1 MERQLEICID
11 RTVESMK
18 NQIQLLQE
26 VGRKEFQTQTTRLK
40 NAYTKVIDNAR
51 EVIHSEEK
59 GILLN
64 TQVTLEQYIN
74 QCIVDGEYVLDI
86 ETTGLDPF
94 NDLIVGV
101 CLYSPSQEPA
111 YIPMLH
117 TDIDNK
123 LLPGQLEVAVVKQQ
137 IKKLVESDARWINHR
152 IKFDAKFLMYR
163 WNIRPKNIYWDTEVG
178 AFILNENERTHGL
191 KPLYAKYIT
200 KSKDKQS
207 YKDLFEKT
215 PFNYIPLD
223 LAEVYGANDG
233 IKTYT
238 VYKFQKQYLNPNHIR
253 KDFQNL
259 YHVFMDIEMAL
270 VPVLCDMELRGVE
283 IDIDFAKELE
293 VKYGILVDE
302 QEQYLYDIIYTR
314 FANKIKNHVGLQALI
329 SKQAKSKKLRGTKYQ
344 DIINLNSSQQL
355 KFLFFDI
362 LGFPKLYKKE
372 PTSCGKEQQ
381 QLWLDS
387 DKVSKGQKEFLEAF
401 IEWRRL
407 YKLLTSFIVKIQVA
421 KEIKTNAVHTEFKQ
435 TGAKTG
441 RFSSSHPIHKMNLQ
455 QIPSRNK
462 DIRKIFKARPG
473 HVFIGS
479 DFSAIEPRILATVSQ
494 DPTMLKT
501 FNEGTDIYA
510 SLASIIFNM
519 PYEECLE
526 FHPVTGEKQPE
537 GKDRRAQTKSVLLG
551 IMYSRGA
558 RAIAEQFGKDV
569 KWGQALIDDFF
580 EKFPLIKETITKS
593 TYHAEKLG
601 YVCTITGRKRRLPN
615 MKLDKSSYLYQEA
628 SRQCLNA
635 RIQGSSADVMKLAMV
650 NLYNHPKFKELDG
663 NILMTIHDE
672 LIVECRDEVAVEM
685 SELLPEV
692 MKDTAMKLLGTKQK
706 CDVEVSRVWSGDDC
720 LDEIKCSEQHEQ
732 I

>member
-74 QCIVDGEYVLDI
+74 QCINDGEYVLDI

-123 LLPGQLEVAVVKQQ
+123 LLPGQLEVAVVKQH
-137 IKKLVESDARWINHR
+137 ITRLMESNAHWINHN

-163 WNIRPKNIYWDTEVG
+163 WNIKPNNMYWDTLIG
-178 AFILNENERTHGL
+178 AFVLNENEPTHGL

-233 IKTYT
+233 TKTYAL
-238 VYKFQKQYLNPNHIR
+238 YKFQKQYLNPNHDR
-253 KDFQNL
+253 GDFKQL
-259 YHVFMDIEMAL
+259 YKVFRDIEMAL
-270 VPVLCDMELRGVE
+270 LPVLCDMELKGVE
-283 IDIDFAKELE
+283 IDTKFAKELE
-293 VKYGILVDE
+293 VKYEQVALD
-302 QEQYLYDIIYTR
+302 QEQYLYDVIYTR
-314 FANKIKNHVGLQALI
+314 FANKVKNHTALQELI
-329 SKQAKSKKLRGTKYQ
+329 AKQAKNKKLKGTKYQ
-344 DIINLNSSQQL
+344 DLINFNSSPQL
-355 KFLFFDI
+355 KYLFFDI
-362 LGFPKLYKKE
+362 LGFPKLYRRD
-372 PTSCGKEQQ
+372 PMSCGKEQQ

-387 DKVSKGQKEFLEAF
+387 DKVSKGQKEFLQAF
-401 IEWRRL
+401 MEWRKTV
-407 YKLLTSFIVKIQVA
+407 KLLTSFIVKIPEAREV
-421 KEIKTNAVHTEFKQ
+421 KTNAVHTNFNQ
-435 TGAKTG
+435 LGAKTG
-441 RFSSSHPIHKMNLQ
+441 RFSSSHPVHKINLQ

-462 DIRKIFKARPG
+462 DIRKIFTARPG

-494 DPTMLKT
+494 DPTMLQT
-501 FNEGTDIYA
+501 FNDGIDIYA
-510 SLASIIFNM
+510 SMASLIFNV
-519 PYEECLE
+519 PYEQCLE
-526 FHPVTGEKQPE
+526 FHPETGEKQPE
-537 GKDRRAQTKSVLLG
+537 GKDRRTQTKSVLLG

-558 RAIAEQFGKDV
+558 KAIAEQFGRDA
-569 KWGQALIDDFF
+569 KWGQELIDNFY
-580 EKFPLIKETITKS
+580 KSFPSIKEIITRS
-593 TYHAEKLG
+593 MYQAEKLG

-615 MKLDKSSYLYQEA
+615 MRLDKENYLYQEA

-650 NLYNHPKFKELDG
+650 NLHNNPRFKELG
-663 NILMTIHDE
+663 GSILMTIHDE
-672 LIVECRDEVAVEM
+672 MVIECRDEVAVEM

-720 LDEIKCSEQHEQ
+720 LDEIKCSE
-732 I
+732 

>member
-1 MERQLEICID
+1 MSRQLEICID

-18 NQIQLLQE
+18 NQIQVLQE
-26 VGRKEFQTQTTRLK
+26 MGRKEFQTHTTRLK

-59 GILLN
+59 GILITN
-64 TQVTLEQYIN
+64 QVSLEEYIN
-74 QCIVDGEYVLDI
+74 QCIKDGEYVLDI

-117 TDIDNK
+117 TNIDNT
-123 LLPGQLEVAVVKQQ
+123 LMEGQLEVAVVKQH
-137 IKKLVESDARWINHR
+137 ITRLMESNALWINHN

-163 WNIRPKNIYWDTEVG
+163 WNIKPNNMYWDTLIG
-178 AFILNENERTHGL
+178 AFVLNENEPTHGL
-191 KPLYAKYIT
+191 KPLYAKYIS

-233 IKTYT
+233 TKTYAL
-238 VYKFQKQYLNPNHIR
+238 YQFQKKYLNPNHERTDFRSLYNVFR
-253 KDFQNL
+253 K
-259 YHVFMDIEMAL
+259 VEMAL
-270 VPVLCDMELRGVE
+270 LPVLCDMELKGVE
-283 IDIDFAKELE
+283 IDTQFAKELE
-293 VKYGILVDE
+293 VKYEQVALE
-302 QEQYLYDIIYTR
+302 QEQYLYDVIYTR
-314 FANKIKNHVGLQALI
+314 FANKVRNHAELQALI
-329 SKQAKSKKLRGTKYQ
+329 EKQAKNKKLKGTKYQ
-344 DIINLNSSQQL
+344 DLINFNSSPQL
-355 KFLFFDI
+355 KYLFFDI
-362 LGFPKLYKKE
+362 LGFPKLYRRD
-372 PTSCGKEQQ
+372 PMSCGKEQQ

-387 DKVSKGQKEFLEAF
+387 DKVSKGQKEFLQAF
-401 IEWRRL
+401 MEWRKTV
-407 YKLLTSFIVKIQVA
+407 KLLTSFIVKIPEAREV
-421 KEIKTNAVHTEFKQ
+421 KTNAVHTNFNQ
-435 TGAKTG
+435 LGAKTG
-441 RFSSSHPIHKMNLQ
+441 RFSSSHPVHKINLQ

-462 DIRKIFKARPG
+462 DIRKIFRARPG

-501 FNEGTDIYA
+501 FNDGIDIYA
-510 SLASIIFNM
+510 SMASLIFNV
-519 PYEECLE
+519 PYEQCLE
-526 FHPVTGEKQPE
+526 FHPETGEKQPE
-537 GKDRRAQTKSVLLG
+537 GKDRRTQTKSVLLG

-558 RAIAEQFGKDV
+558 KAIAEQFGKDA
-569 KWGQALIDDFF
+569 KWGQALIDNFY
-580 EKFPLIKETITKS
+580 KSFPSIKEIITKS
-593 TYHAEKLG
+593 MYQAEKLG

-615 MKLDKSSYLYQEA
+615 MRLDKENYLYQEA

-650 NLYNHPKFKELDG
+650 NLYNHPRFKELEG

-672 LIVECRDEVAVEM
+672 MVIECRDEVAVEM
-685 SELLPEV
+685 AELLPEV

-720 LDEIKCSEQHEQ
+720 LDELKCSE
-732 I
+732 

>member
-74 QCIVDGEYVLDI
+74 QCIADGEYVLDI

-123 LLPGQLEVAVVKQQ
+123 LLPGQLEVAVVKQH
-137 IKKLVESDARWINHR
+137 ITRLMESDAHWINHN

-163 WNIRPKNIYWDTEVG
+163 WNIKPNNMYWDTLIG
-178 AFILNENERTHGL
+178 AFVLNENEPTHGL

-233 IKTYT
+233 TKTYAL
-238 VYKFQKQYLNPNHIR
+238 YKFQKQYLNPNHDR
-253 KDFQNL
+253 GDFKQL
-259 YHVFMDIEMAL
+259 YKVFRDIEMAL
-270 VPVLCDMELRGVE
+270 LPVLCDMELKGVE
-283 IDIDFAKELE
+283 IDTKFAKELE
-293 VKYGILVDE
+293 VKYEQVALD
-302 QEQYLYDIIYTR
+302 QEQYLYDVIYTR
-314 FANKIKNHVGLQALI
+314 FANKVKNHTALQELI
-329 SKQAKSKKLRGTKYQ
+329 AKQAKNKKLKGTKYQ
-344 DIINLNSSQQL
+344 DLINFNSSPQL
-355 KFLFFDI
+355 KYLFFDI
-362 LGFPKLYKKE
+362 LGFPKLYRRD
-372 PTSCGKEQQ
+372 PMSCGKEQQ

-387 DKVSKGQKEFLEAF
+387 DKVSKGQKEFLQAF
-401 IEWRRL
+401 MEWRKTV
-407 YKLLTSFIVKIQVA
+407 KLLTSFIVKIPEAREV
-421 KEIKTNAVHTEFKQ
+421 KTNAVHTNFNQ
-435 TGAKTG
+435 LGAKTG
-441 RFSSSHPIHKMNLQ
+441 RFSSSHPVHKINLQ

-462 DIRKIFKARPG
+462 DIRKIFTARPG

-494 DPTMLKT
+494 DPTMLQT
-501 FNEGTDIYA
+501 FNDGIDIYA
-510 SLASIIFNM
+510 SMASLIFNV
-519 PYEECLE
+519 PYEQCLE
-526 FHPVTGEKQPE
+526 FHPETGEKQPE
-537 GKDRRAQTKSVLLG
+537 GKDRRTQTKSVLLG

-558 RAIAEQFGKDV
+558 KAIAEQFGRDA
-569 KWGQALIDDFF
+569 KWGQELIDNFY
-580 EKFPLIKETITKS
+580 KSFPSIKEIITRS
-593 TYHAEKLG
+593 MYQAEKLG

-615 MKLDKSSYLYQEA
+615 MRLDKENYLYQEA

-650 NLYNHPKFKELDG
+650 NLHNNPRFKELG
-663 NILMTIHDE
+663 GSILMTIHDE
-672 LIVECRDEVAVEM
+672 MVIECRDEVAVEM

-720 LDEIKCSEQHEQ
+720 LDEIKYSE
-732 I
+732 

>member
-1 MERQLEICID
+1 MDRQLEICID

-74 QCIVDGEYVLDI
+74 QCINDGEYVLDI

-123 LLPGQLEVAVVKQQ
+123 LLPGQLEVAVVKQH
-137 IKKLVESDARWINHR
+137 ITRLMESDAHWINHN

-163 WNIRPKNIYWDTEVG
+163 WNIKPNNMFWDTLIG
-178 AFILNENERTHGL
+178 AFVLNENEPTHGL

-233 IKTYT
+233 TKTYAL
-238 VYKFQKQYLNPNHIR
+238 YKFQKQYLNPNHDR
-253 KDFQNL
+253 GDFKQL
-259 YHVFMDIEMAL
+259 YKVFRDIEMAL
-270 VPVLCDMELRGVE
+270 LPVLCDMELKGVE
-283 IDIDFAKELE
+283 IDTKFAKELE
-293 VKYGILVDE
+293 VKYEQVALD
-302 QEQYLYDIIYTR
+302 QEQYLYDVIYTR
-314 FANKIKNHVGLQALI
+314 FANKVKNHTALQELI
-329 SKQAKSKKLRGTKYQ
+329 AKQAKNKKLKGTKYQ
-344 DIINLNSSQQL
+344 DLINFNSSPQL
-355 KFLFFDI
+355 KYLFFDI
-362 LGFPKLYKKE
+362 LGFPKLYRRD
-372 PTSCGKEQQ
+372 PMSCGKEQQ

-387 DKVSKGQKEFLEAF
+387 DKVSKGQKEFLQAF
-401 IEWRRL
+401 MEWRKTV
-407 YKLLTSFIVKIQVA
+407 KLLTSFIVKIPEAREV
-421 KEIKTNAVHTEFKQ
+421 KTNAVHTNFNQ
-435 TGAKTG
+435 LGAKTG
-441 RFSSSHPIHKMNLQ
+441 RFSSSHPVHKINLQ

-462 DIRKIFKARPG
+462 DIRKIFTARPG

-494 DPTMLKT
+494 DPTMLQT
-501 FNEGTDIYA
+501 FNDGIDIYA
-510 SLASIIFNM
+510 SMASLIFNV
-519 PYEECLE
+519 PYEQCLE
-526 FHPVTGEKQPE
+526 FHPETGEKQPE
-537 GKDRRAQTKSVLLG
+537 GKDRRTQTKSVLLG

-558 RAIAEQFGKDV
+558 KAIAEQFGRDA
-569 KWGQALIDDFF
+569 KWGQELIDNFY
-580 EKFPLIKETITKS
+580 KSFPSIKEIITRS
-593 TYHAEKLG
+593 MYQAEKLG

-615 MKLDKSSYLYQEA
+615 MRLDKENYLYQEA

-650 NLYNHPKFKELDG
+650 NLHNNPRFKELG
-663 NILMTIHDE
+663 GSILMTIHDE
-672 LIVECRDEVAVEM
+672 MVIECRDEVAVEM

-720 LDEIKCSEQHEQ
+720 LDEIKCSE
-732 I
+732 

>member
-74 QCIVDGEYVLDI
+74 QCISDGEYVLDI

-123 LLPGQLEVAVVKQQ
+123 LLPGQLEVAVVKQH
-137 IKKLVESDARWINHR
+137 ITRLMESDAHWINHN

-163 WNIRPKNIYWDTEVG
+163 WNINPNNMFWDTLIG
-178 AFILNENERTHGL
+178 AFVLNENEPTHGL

-233 IKTYT
+233 TKTYAL
-238 VYKFQKQYLNPNHIR
+238 YKFQKQYLNPNHDR
-253 KDFQNL
+253 GDFKQL
-259 YHVFMDIEMAL
+259 YKVFRDIEMAL
-270 VPVLCDMELRGVE
+270 LPVLCDMELKGVE
-283 IDIDFAKELE
+283 IDTKFAKELE
-293 VKYGILVDE
+293 VKYEQVALD
-302 QEQYLYDIIYTR
+302 QEQYLYDVIYTR
-314 FANKIKNHVGLQALI
+314 FANKVKNHTALQELI
-329 SKQAKSKKLRGTKYQ
+329 AKQAKNKKLKGTKYQ
-344 DIINLNSSQQL
+344 DLINFNSSPQL
-355 KFLFFDI
+355 KYLFFDI
-362 LGFPKLYKKE
+362 LGFPKLYRRD
-372 PTSCGKEQQ
+372 PMSCGKEQQ

-387 DKVSKGQKEFLEAF
+387 DKVSKGQKEFLQAF
-401 IEWRRL
+401 MEWRKTV
-407 YKLLTSFIVKIQVA
+407 KLLTSFIVKIPEAREV
-421 KEIKTNAVHTEFKQ
+421 KTNAVHTNFNQ
-435 TGAKTG
+435 LGAKTG
-441 RFSSSHPIHKMNLQ
+441 RFSSSHPVHKINLQ

-462 DIRKIFKARPG
+462 DIRKIFTARPG

-494 DPTMLKT
+494 DPTMLQT
-501 FNEGTDIYA
+501 FNDGIDIYA
-510 SLASIIFNM
+510 SMASLIFNV
-519 PYEECLE
+519 PYEQCLE
-526 FHPVTGEKQPE
+526 FHPETGEKQPE
-537 GKDRRAQTKSVLLG
+537 GKDRRTQTKSVLLG

-558 RAIAEQFGKDV
+558 KAIAEQFGRDA
-569 KWGQALIDDFF
+569 KWGQELIDNFY
-580 EKFPLIKETITKS
+580 KSFPSIKEIITRS
-593 TYHAEKLG
+593 MYQAEKLG

-615 MKLDKSSYLYQEA
+615 MRLDKENYLYQEA

-650 NLYNHPKFKELDG
+650 NLHNNPRFKELG
-663 NILMTIHDE
+663 GSILMTIHDE
-672 LIVECRDEVAVEM
+672 MVIECRDEVAVEM

-720 LDEIKCSEQHEQ
+720 LDEIKCSE
-732 I
+732 

>member
-1 MERQLEICID
+1 MSRQLEICID

-18 NQIQLLQE
+18 NQIQVLQE
-26 VGRKEFQTQTTRLK
+26 MGRKEFQTHTTRLK

-59 GILLN
+59 GILLDDYMA
-64 TQVTLEQYIN
+64 LEYYIS
-74 QCIVDGEYVLDI
+74 QCINDGEYVLDI

-117 TDIDNK
+117 TNIDNT
-123 LLPGQLEVAVVKQQ
+123 LMEGQLEVAVVKQQ
-137 IKKLVESDARWINHR
+137 ITRLMESNALWINHN

-163 WNIRPKNIYWDTEVG
+163 WNIKPNNMYWDTLIG
-178 AFILNENERTHGL
+178 AFILNENEPTHGL
-191 KPLYAKYIT
+191 KPLYAKYIS

-233 IKTYT
+233 TKTYAL
-238 VYKFQKQYLNPNHIR
+238 YQFQKKYLNPNHERTDFRSLYNVFR
-253 KDFQNL
+253 K
-259 YHVFMDIEMAL
+259 VEMAL
-270 VPVLCDMELRGVE
+270 LPVLCDMELKGVE
-283 IDIDFAKELE
+283 IDTQFAKELE
-293 VKYGILVDE
+293 VKYEQIALE
-302 QEQYLYDIIYTR
+302 QEQYLYDVIYTR
-314 FANKIKNHVGLQALI
+314 FANKVRNHAELQALI
-329 SKQAKSKKLRGTKYQ
+329 EKQAKNKKLKGTKYQ
-344 DIINLNSSQQL
+344 DLINFNSSPQL
-355 KFLFFDI
+355 KYLFFDI
-362 LGFPKLYKKE
+362 LGFPKLYRRD
-372 PTSCGKEQQ
+372 PMSCGKEQQ

-387 DKVSKGQKEFLEAF
+387 DKVSKGQKEFLQAF
-401 IEWRRL
+401 MEWRKTV
-407 YKLLTSFIVKIQVA
+407 KLLTSFIVKIPEAREV
-421 KEIKTNAVHTEFKQ
+421 KTNAVHTNFNQ
-435 TGAKTG
+435 LGAKTG
-441 RFSSSHPIHKMNLQ
+441 RFSSSHPVHKINLQ

-462 DIRKIFKARPG
+462 DIRKIFRARPG

-501 FNEGTDIYA
+501 FNDGIDIYA
-510 SLASIIFNM
+510 SMASLIFNV
-519 PYEECLE
+519 PYEQCLE
-526 FHPVTGEKQPE
+526 FHPETGEKQPE
-537 GKDRRAQTKSVLLG
+537 GKDRRTQTKSVLLG

-558 RAIAEQFGKDV
+558 KAIAEQFGKDA
-569 KWGQALIDDFF
+569 KWGQALIDNFY
-580 EKFPLIKETITKS
+580 KSFPSIKEIITKS
-593 TYHAEKLG
+593 MYQAEKLG

-615 MKLDKSSYLYQEA
+615 MRLDKENYLYQEA

-650 NLYNHPKFKELDG
+650 NLHNHPRFKELEG
-663 NILMTIHDE
+663 SILMTIHDE
-672 LIVECRDEVAVEM
+672 MVIECKDEVAVEM
-685 SELLPEV
+685 AELLPEV

-720 LDEIKCSEQHEQ
+720 LDELKCSE
-732 I
+732 

>member
-74 QCIVDGEYVLDI
+74 QCIADGEYVLDI

-123 LLPGQLEVAVVKQQ
+123 LLPGQLEVAVVKQH
-137 IKKLVESDARWINHR
+137 ITRLMESDAHWINHN

-163 WNIRPKNIYWDTEVG
+163 WNIKPNNMYWDTLIG
-178 AFILNENERTHGL
+178 AFVLNENEPTHGL

-233 IKTYT
+233 TKTYAL
-238 VYKFQKQYLNPNHIR
+238 YKFQKQYLNPNHDR
-253 KDFQNL
+253 GDFKQL
-259 YHVFMDIEMAL
+259 YKVFRDIEMAL
-270 VPVLCDMELRGVE
+270 LPVLCDMELKGVE
-283 IDIDFAKELE
+283 IDTKFAKELE
-293 VKYGILVDE
+293 VKYEQVALD
-302 QEQYLYDIIYTR
+302 QEQYLYDVIYTR
-314 FANKIKNHVGLQALI
+314 FANKVKNHTALQELI
-329 SKQAKSKKLRGTKYQ
+329 AKQAKNKKLKGTKYQ
-344 DIINLNSSQQL
+344 DLINFNSSPQL
-355 KFLFFDI
+355 KYLFFDI
-362 LGFPKLYKKE
+362 LGFPKLYRRD
-372 PTSCGKEQQ
+372 PMSCGKEQQ

-387 DKVSKGQKEFLEAF
+387 DKVSKGQKEFLQAF
-401 IEWRRL
+401 MEWRKTV
-407 YKLLTSFIVKIQVA
+407 KLLTSFIVKIPEAREV
-421 KEIKTNAVHTEFKQ
+421 KTNAVHTNFNQ
-435 TGAKTG
+435 LGAKTG
-441 RFSSSHPIHKMNLQ
+441 RFSSSHPVHKINLQ

-462 DIRKIFKARPG
+462 DIRKIFTARPG

-494 DPTMLKT
+494 DPTMLQT
-501 FNEGTDIYA
+501 FNDGIDIYA
-510 SLASIIFNM
+510 SMASLIFNV
-519 PYEECLE
+519 PYEQCLE
-526 FHPVTGEKQPE
+526 FHPETGEKQPE
-537 GKDRRAQTKSVLLG
+537 GKDRRTQTKSVLLG

-558 RAIAEQFGKDV
+558 KAIAEQFGRDA
-569 KWGQALIDDFF
+569 KWGQELIDNFY
-580 EKFPLIKETITKS
+580 KSFPSIKEIITRS
-593 TYHAEKLG
+593 MYQAEKLG

-615 MKLDKSSYLYQEA
+615 MRLDKENYLYQEA

-650 NLYNHPKFKELDG
+650 NLHNNPRFKELG
-663 NILMTIHDE
+663 GSILMTIHDE
-672 LIVECRDEVAVEM
+672 MVIECRDEVAVEM

-720 LDEIKCSEQHEQ
+720 LDEIKRSE
-732 I
+732 

>member
-1 MERQLEICID
+1 MDRQLEICID

-74 QCIVDGEYVLDI
+74 QCIADGEYVLDI

-123 LLPGQLEVAVVKQQ
+123 LLPGQLEVAVVKQH
-137 IKKLVESDARWINHR
+137 ITRLMESNAHWINHN

-163 WNIRPKNIYWDTEVG
+163 WNIKPNNMFWDTLIG
-178 AFILNENERTHGL
+178 AFVLNENEPTHGL

-233 IKTYT
+233 TKTYAL
-238 VYKFQKQYLNPNHIR
+238 YKFQKQYLNPNHDR
-253 KDFQNL
+253 GDFKQL
-259 YHVFMDIEMAL
+259 YKVFRDIEMAL
-270 VPVLCDMELRGVE
+270 LPVLCDMELKGVE
-283 IDIDFAKELE
+283 IDTKFAKELE
-293 VKYGILVDE
+293 VKYEQVALD
-302 QEQYLYDIIYTR
+302 QEQYLYDVIYTR
-314 FANKIKNHVGLQALI
+314 FANKVKNHTALQELI
-329 SKQAKSKKLRGTKYQ
+329 AKQAKNKKLKGTKYQ
-344 DIINLNSSQQL
+344 DLINFNSSPQL
-355 KFLFFDI
+355 KYLFFDI
-362 LGFPKLYKKE
+362 LGFPKLYRRD
-372 PTSCGKEQQ
+372 PMSCGKEQQ

-387 DKVSKGQKEFLEAF
+387 DKVSKGQKEFLQAF
-401 IEWRRL
+401 MEWRKTV
-407 YKLLTSFIVKIQVA
+407 KLLTSFIVKIPEAREV
-421 KEIKTNAVHTEFKQ
+421 KTNAVHTNFNQ
-435 TGAKTG
+435 LGAKTG
-441 RFSSSHPIHKMNLQ
+441 RFSSSHPVHKINLQ

-462 DIRKIFKARPG
+462 DIRKIFTARPG

-494 DPTMLKT
+494 DPTMLQT
-501 FNEGTDIYA
+501 FNDGIDIYA
-510 SLASIIFNM
+510 SMASLIFNV
-519 PYEECLE
+519 PYEQCLE
-526 FHPVTGEKQPE
+526 FHPETGEKQPE
-537 GKDRRAQTKSVLLG
+537 GKDRRTQTKSVLLG

-558 RAIAEQFGKDV
+558 KAIAEQFGRDA
-569 KWGQALIDDFF
+569 KWGQELIDNFY
-580 EKFPLIKETITKS
+580 KSFPSIKEIITRS
-593 TYHAEKLG
+593 MYQAEKLG

-615 MKLDKSSYLYQEA
+615 MRLDKENYLYQEA

-650 NLYNHPKFKELDG
+650 NLHNNPRFKELG
-663 NILMTIHDE
+663 GSILMTIHDE
-672 LIVECRDEVAVEM
+672 MVIECRDEVAVEM

-720 LDEIKCSEQHEQ
+720 LDEIKCSE
-732 I
+732 

>member
-74 QCIVDGEYVLDI
+74 QCIADGEYVLDI

-123 LLPGQLEVAVVKQQ
+123 LLPGQLEVAVVKQH
-137 IKKLVESDARWINHR
+137 ITRLMESDAHWINHN

-163 WNIRPKNIYWDTEVG
+163 WNIKPNNMYWDTLIG
-178 AFILNENERTHGL
+178 AFVLNENEPTHGL

-233 IKTYT
+233 TKTYAL
-238 VYKFQKQYLNPNHIR
+238 YKFQKQYLNPNHDR
-253 KDFQNL
+253 GDFKQL
-259 YHVFMDIEMAL
+259 YKVFRDIEMAL
-270 VPVLCDMELRGVE
+270 LPVLCDMELKGVE
-283 IDIDFAKELE
+283 IDTKFAKELE
-293 VKYGILVDE
+293 VKYEQVALD
-302 QEQYLYDIIYTR
+302 QEQYLYDVIYTR
-314 FANKIKNHVGLQALI
+314 FANKVKNHTALQELI
-329 SKQAKSKKLRGTKYQ
+329 AKQAKNKKLKGTKYQ
-344 DIINLNSSQQL
+344 DLINFNSSPQL
-355 KFLFFDI
+355 KYLFFDI
-362 LGFPKLYKKE
+362 LGFPKLYRRD
-372 PTSCGKEQQ
+372 PMSCGKEQQ

-387 DKVSKGQKEFLEAF
+387 DKVSKGQKEFLQAF
-401 IEWRRL
+401 MEWRKTV
-407 YKLLTSFIVKIQVA
+407 KLLTSFIIKIPEAREV
-421 KEIKTNAVHTEFKQ
+421 KTNAVHTNFNQ
-435 TGAKTG
+435 LGAKTG
-441 RFSSSHPIHKMNLQ
+441 RFSSSHPVHKINLQ

-462 DIRKIFKARPG
+462 DIRKIFTARPG

-494 DPTMLKT
+494 DPTMLQT
-501 FNEGTDIYA
+501 FNDGIDIYA
-510 SLASIIFNM
+510 SMASLIFNV
-519 PYEECLE
+519 PYEQCLE
-526 FHPVTGEKQPE
+526 FHPETGEKQPE
-537 GKDRRAQTKSVLLG
+537 GKDRRTQTKSVLLG

-558 RAIAEQFGKDV
+558 KAIAEQFGRDA
-569 KWGQALIDDFF
+569 KWGQELIDNFY
-580 EKFPLIKETITKS
+580 KSFPSIKEIITRS
-593 TYHAEKLG
+593 MYQAEKLG

-615 MKLDKSSYLYQEA
+615 MRLDKENYLYQEA

-650 NLYNHPKFKELDG
+650 NLHNNPRFKELG
-663 NILMTIHDE
+663 GSILMTIHDE
-672 LIVECRDEVAVEM
+672 MVIECRDEVAVEM

-720 LDEIKCSEQHEQ
+720 LDEIKCSE
-732 I
+732 

>member
-74 QCIVDGEYVLDI
+74 QCIADGEYVLDI

-117 TDIDNK
+117 TDIENK
-123 LLPGQLEVAVVKQQ
+123 LLPGQLEVAVVKQH
-137 IKKLVESDARWINHR
+137 ITRLMESNAHWINHN

-163 WNIRPKNIYWDTEVG
+163 WNIKPNNMYWDTLIG
-178 AFILNENERTHGL
+178 AFVLNENEPTHGL

-233 IKTYT
+233 TKTYAL
-238 VYKFQKQYLNPNHIR
+238 YKFQKQYLNPNHDR
-253 KDFQNL
+253 GDFKQL
-259 YHVFMDIEMAL
+259 YKVFRDIEMAL
-270 VPVLCDMELRGVE
+270 LPVLCDMELKGVE
-283 IDIDFAKELE
+283 IDTKFAKELE
-293 VKYGILVDE
+293 VKYEQVALD
-302 QEQYLYDIIYTR
+302 QEQYLYDVIYTR
-314 FANKIKNHVGLQALI
+314 FANKVKNHTALQELI
-329 SKQAKSKKLRGTKYQ
+329 AKQAKNKKLKGTKYQ
-344 DIINLNSSQQL
+344 DLINFNSSPQL
-355 KFLFFDI
+355 KYLFFDI
-362 LGFPKLYKKE
+362 LGFPKLYRRD
-372 PTSCGKEQQ
+372 PMSCGKEQQ

-387 DKVSKGQKEFLEAF
+387 DKVSKGQKEFLQAF
-401 IEWRRL
+401 MEWRKTV
-407 YKLLTSFIVKIQVA
+407 KLLTSFIVKIPEAREV
-421 KEIKTNAVHTEFKQ
+421 KTNAVHTNFNQ
-435 TGAKTG
+435 LGAKTG
-441 RFSSSHPIHKMNLQ
+441 RFSSSHPVHKINLQ

-462 DIRKIFKARPG
+462 DIRKIFTARPG

-494 DPTMLKT
+494 DPTMLQT
-501 FNEGTDIYA
+501 FNDGIDIYA
-510 SLASIIFNM
+510 SMASLIFNV
-519 PYEECLE
+519 PYEQCLE
-526 FHPVTGEKQPE
+526 FHPETGEKQPE
-537 GKDRRAQTKSVLLG
+537 GKDRRTQTKSVLLG

-558 RAIAEQFGKDV
+558 KAIAEQFGRDA
-569 KWGQALIDDFF
+569 KWGQELIDNFY
-580 EKFPLIKETITKS
+580 KSFPSIKEIITRS
-593 TYHAEKLG
+593 MYQAEKLG

-615 MKLDKSSYLYQEA
+615 MRLDKENYLYQEA

-650 NLYNHPKFKELDG
+650 NLHNNPRFKELG
-663 NILMTIHDE
+663 GSILMTIHDE
-672 LIVECRDEVAVEM
+672 MVIECRDEVAVEM

-720 LDEIKCSEQHEQ
+720 LDEIKCSE
-732 I
+732 

>member
-59 GILLN
+59 GILIN

-74 QCIVDGEYVLDI
+74 QCIADGEYVLDI

-123 LLPGQLEVAVVKQQ
+123 LLPGQLEVVVVKQH
-137 IKKLVESDARWINHR
+137 ITRLMESNAHWINHN

-163 WNIRPKNIYWDTEVG
+163 WNIKPNNMFWDTLIG
-178 AFILNENERTHGL
+178 AFVLNENEPTHGL

-233 IKTYT
+233 TKTYAL
-238 VYKFQKQYLNPNHIR
+238 YKFQKQYLNPNHDR
-253 KDFQNL
+253 GDFKQL
-259 YHVFMDIEMAL
+259 YKVFRDIEMAL
-270 VPVLCDMELRGVE
+270 LPVLCDMELKGVE
-283 IDIDFAKELE
+283 IDTKFAKELE
-293 VKYGILVDE
+293 VKYEQVALD
-302 QEQYLYDIIYTR
+302 QEQYLYDVIYTR
-314 FANKIKNHVGLQALI
+314 FANKVKNHTALQELI
-329 SKQAKSKKLRGTKYQ
+329 AKQAKNKKLKGTKYQ
-344 DIINLNSSQQL
+344 DLINFNSSPQL
-355 KFLFFDI
+355 KYLFFDI
-362 LGFPKLYKKE
+362 LGFPKLYRRD
-372 PTSCGKEQQ
+372 PMSCGKEQQ

-387 DKVSKGQKEFLEAF
+387 DKVSKGQKEFLQAF
-401 IEWRRL
+401 MEWRKTV
-407 YKLLTSFIVKIQVA
+407 KLLTSFIVKIPEAREV
-421 KEIKTNAVHTEFKQ
+421 KTNAVHTNFNQ
-435 TGAKTG
+435 LGAKTG
-441 RFSSSHPIHKMNLQ
+441 RFSSSHPVHKINLQ

-462 DIRKIFKARPG
+462 DIRKIFTARPG

-494 DPTMLKT
+494 DPTMLQT
-501 FNEGTDIYA
+501 FNDGIDIYA
-510 SLASIIFNM
+510 SMASLIFNV
-519 PYEECLE
+519 PYEQCLE
-526 FHPVTGEKQPE
+526 FHPETGEKQPE
-537 GKDRRAQTKSVLLG
+537 GKDRRTQTKSVLLG

-558 RAIAEQFGKDV
+558 KAIAEQFGRDA
-569 KWGQALIDDFF
+569 KWGQELIDNFY
-580 EKFPLIKETITKS
+580 KSFPSIKEIITRS
-593 TYHAEKLG
+593 MYQAEKLG

-615 MKLDKSSYLYQEA
+615 MRLDKENYLYQEA

-650 NLYNHPKFKELDG
+650 NLHNNPRFKELG
-663 NILMTIHDE
+663 GSILMTIHDE
-672 LIVECRDEVAVEM
+672 MVIECRDEVAVEM

-720 LDEIKCSEQHEQ
+720 LDEIKCSE
-732 I
+732 

>member
-74 QCIVDGEYVLDI
+74 QCINDGEYVLDI

-123 LLPGQLEVAVVKQQ
+123 LLPGQLEVAVVKQH
-137 IKKLVESDARWINHR
+137 ITRLMESNAHWINHN

-163 WNIRPKNIYWDTEVG
+163 WNIKPNNMYWDTLIG
-178 AFILNENERTHGL
+178 AFVLNENEPTHGL

-233 IKTYT
+233 TKTYAL
-238 VYKFQKQYLNPNHIR
+238 YKFQKQYLNPNHDR
-253 KDFQNL
+253 GDFKQL
-259 YHVFMDIEMAL
+259 YKVFRDIEMAL
-270 VPVLCDMELRGVE
+270 LPVLCDMELKGVE
-283 IDIDFAKELE
+283 IDTKFAKELE
-293 VKYGILVDE
+293 VKYEQVALD
-302 QEQYLYDIIYTR
+302 QEQYLYDVIYTR
-314 FANKIKNHVGLQALI
+314 FANKVKNHTALQELI
-329 SKQAKSKKLRGTKYQ
+329 AKQAKNKKLKGTKYQ
-344 DIINLNSSQQL
+344 DLINFNSSPQL
-355 KFLFFDI
+355 KYLFFDI
-362 LGFPKLYKKE
+362 LGFPKLYRRD
-372 PTSCGKEQQ
+372 PMSCGKEQQ

-387 DKVSKGQKEFLEAF
+387 DKVSKGQKEFLQAF
-401 IEWRRL
+401 MEWRKTV
-407 YKLLTSFIVKIQVA
+407 KLLTSFIVKIPEAREV
-421 KEIKTNAVHTEFKQ
+421 KTNAVHTNFNQ
-435 TGAKTG
+435 LGAKTG
-441 RFSSSHPIHKMNLQ
+441 RFSSSHPVHKINLQ

-462 DIRKIFKARPG
+462 DIRKIFTARPG

-494 DPTMLKT
+494 DPTMLQT
-501 FNEGTDIYA
+501 FNDGIDIYA
-510 SLASIIFNM
+510 SMASLIFNV
-519 PYEECLE
+519 PYEQCLE
-526 FHPVTGEKQPE
+526 FHPETGEKQPE
-537 GKDRRAQTKSVLLG
+537 GKDRRTQTKSVLLG

-558 RAIAEQFGKDV
+558 KAIAEQFGRDA
-569 KWGQALIDDFF
+569 KWGQELIDNFY
-580 EKFPLIKETITKS
+580 KSFPSIKEIITRS
-593 TYHAEKLG
+593 MYQAEKLG

-615 MKLDKSSYLYQEA
+615 MRLDKENYLYQEA

-635 RIQGSSADVMKLAMV
+635 RIQGSSADVMKLAMI
-650 NLYNHPKFKELDG
+650 NLHNNPRFKELG
-663 NILMTIHDE
+663 GSILMTIHDE
-672 LIVECRDEVAVEM
+672 MVIECRDEVAVEM

-720 LDEIKCSEQHEQ
+720 LDEIKCSE
-732 I
+732 

>member
-74 QCIVDGEYVLDI
+74 QCIADGEYVLDI

-123 LLPGQLEVAVVKQQ
+123 LLPGQLEVAVVKQH
-137 IKKLVESDARWINHR
+137 ITRLMESDAHWINHN

-163 WNIRPKNIYWDTEVG
+163 WNIKPNNMFWDTLIG
-178 AFILNENERTHGL
+178 AFVLNENEPTHGL

-233 IKTYT
+233 TKTYAL
-238 VYKFQKQYLNPNHIR
+238 YKFQKQYLNPNHDR
-253 KDFQNL
+253 GDFKQL
-259 YHVFMDIEMAL
+259 YKVFRDIEMAL
-270 VPVLCDMELRGVE
+270 LPVLCDMELKGVE
-283 IDIDFAKELE
+283 IDTKFAKELE
-293 VKYGILVDE
+293 VKYEQVALD
-302 QEQYLYDIIYTR
+302 QEQYLYDVIYTR
-314 FANKIKNHVGLQALI
+314 FANKVKNHTALQELI
-329 SKQAKSKKLRGTKYQ
+329 AKQAKNKKLKGTKYQ
-344 DIINLNSSQQL
+344 DLINFNSSPQL
-355 KFLFFDI
+355 KYLFFDI
-362 LGFPKLYKKE
+362 LGFPKLYRRD
-372 PTSCGKEQQ
+372 PMSCGKEQQ

-387 DKVSKGQKEFLEAF
+387 DKVSKGQKEFLQAF
-401 IEWRRL
+401 MEWRKTV
-407 YKLLTSFIVKIQVA
+407 KLLTSFIVKIPEAREV
-421 KEIKTNAVHTEFKQ
+421 KTNAVHTNFNQ
-435 TGAKTG
+435 LGAKTG
-441 RFSSSHPIHKMNLQ
+441 RFSSSHPVHKINLQ

-462 DIRKIFKARPG
+462 DIRKIFTARPG

-494 DPTMLKT
+494 DPTMLQT
-501 FNEGTDIYA
+501 FNDGIDIYA
-510 SLASIIFNM
+510 SMASLIFNV
-519 PYEECLE
+519 PYEQCLE
-526 FHPVTGEKQPE
+526 FHPETGEKQPE
-537 GKDRRAQTKSVLLG
+537 GKDRRTQTKSVLLG

-558 RAIAEQFGKDV
+558 KAIAEQFGRDA
-569 KWGQALIDDFF
+569 KWGQELIDNFY
-580 EKFPLIKETITKS
+580 KSFPSIKEIITRS
-593 TYHAEKLG
+593 MYQAEKLG

-615 MKLDKSSYLYQEA
+615 MRLDKENYLYQEA

-650 NLYNHPKFKELDG
+650 NLYNNPRFKELGG

-672 LIVECRDEVAVEM
+672 MVIECRDEVAVEM

-720 LDEIKCSEQHEQ
+720 LDEIKQ
-732 I
+732 IINL

>member
-74 QCIVDGEYVLDI
+74 QCINDGEYVLDI

-123 LLPGQLEVAVVKQQ
+123 LLPGQLEVAVVKQH
-137 IKKLVESDARWINHR
+137 ITRLMESDAHWINHN

-163 WNIRPKNIYWDTEVG
+163 WNIKPNNMYWDTLIG
-178 AFILNENERTHGL
+178 AFVLNENEPTHGL

-233 IKTYT
+233 TKTYAL
-238 VYKFQKQYLNPNHIR
+238 YKFQKQYLNPNHDR
-253 KDFQNL
+253 GDFKQL
-259 YHVFMDIEMAL
+259 YRVFRDIEMAL
-270 VPVLCDMELRGVE
+270 LPVLCDMELKGVE
-283 IDIDFAKELE
+283 IDTKFAKELE
-293 VKYGILVDE
+293 VKYEQVALD
-302 QEQYLYDIIYTR
+302 QEQYLYDVIYTR
-314 FANKIKNHVGLQALI
+314 FANKVKNHTALQELI
-329 SKQAKSKKLRGTKYQ
+329 AKQAKNKKLKGTKYQ
-344 DIINLNSSQQL
+344 DLINFNSSPQL
-355 KFLFFDI
+355 KYLFFDI
-362 LGFPKLYKKE
+362 LGFPKLYRRD
-372 PTSCGKEQQ
+372 PMSCGKEQQ

-387 DKVSKGQKEFLEAF
+387 DKVSKGQKEFLQAF
-401 IEWRRL
+401 MEWRKTV
-407 YKLLTSFIVKIQVA
+407 KLLTSFIVKIPEAREV
-421 KEIKTNAVHTEFKQ
+421 KTNAVHTNFNQ
-435 TGAKTG
+435 LGAKTG
-441 RFSSSHPIHKMNLQ
+441 RFSSSHPVHKINLQ

-462 DIRKIFKARPG
+462 DIRKIFTARPG

-494 DPTMLKT
+494 DPTMLQT
-501 FNEGTDIYA
+501 FNDGIDIYA
-510 SLASIIFNM
+510 SMASLIFNV
-519 PYEECLE
+519 PYEQCLE
-526 FHPVTGEKQPE
+526 FHPETGEKQPE
-537 GKDRRAQTKSVLLG
+537 GKDRRTQTKSVLLG

-558 RAIAEQFGKDV
+558 KAIAEQFGRDA
-569 KWGQALIDDFF
+569 KWGQELIDNFY
-580 EKFPLIKETITKS
+580 KSFPSIKEIITRS
-593 TYHAEKLG
+593 MYQAEKLG

-615 MKLDKSSYLYQEA
+615 MRLDKENYLYQEA

-650 NLYNHPKFKELDG
+650 NLHNNPRFKELG
-663 NILMTIHDE
+663 GSILMTIHDE
-672 LIVECRDEVAVEM
+672 MVIECRDEVAVEM

-720 LDEIKCSEQHEQ
+720 LDEIKCSE
-732 I
+732 

>member
-1 MERQLEICID
+1 MSRQLEICID

-18 NQIQLLQE
+18 NQIQVLQE
-26 VGRKEFQTQTTRLK
+26 MGRKEFQTHTTRLK

-59 GILLN
+59 GILI
-64 TQVTLEQYIN
+64 TSQISLEEYIN
-74 QCIVDGEYVLDI
+74 QCIKDGEYVLDI

-117 TDIDNK
+117 TNIDNT
-123 LLPGQLEVAVVKQQ
+123 LMEGQLEVAVVKQH
-137 IKKLVESDARWINHR
+137 ITRLMESNALWINHN

-163 WNIRPKNIYWDTEVG
+163 WNIKPNNMYWDTLIG
-178 AFILNENERTHGL
+178 AFVLNENEPTHGL
-191 KPLYAKYIT
+191 KPLYAKYIS

-233 IKTYT
+233 TKTYAL
-238 VYKFQKQYLNPNHIR
+238 YQFQKKYLNPNHERTDFRSLYNVFR
-253 KDFQNL
+253 K
-259 YHVFMDIEMAL
+259 VEMAL
-270 VPVLCDMELRGVE
+270 LPVLCDMELKGVE
-283 IDIDFAKELE
+283 IDTQFAKELE
-293 VKYGILVDE
+293 VKYEQIALE
-302 QEQYLYDIIYTR
+302 QEQYLYDVIYTR
-314 FANKIKNHVGLQALI
+314 FANKVRNHAELQALI
-329 SKQAKSKKLRGTKYQ
+329 EKQAKNKKLKGTKYQ
-344 DIINLNSSQQL
+344 DLINFNSSPQL
-355 KFLFFDI
+355 KYLFFDI
-362 LGFPKLYKKE
+362 LGFPKLYRRD
-372 PTSCGKEQQ
+372 PMSCGKEQQ

-387 DKVSKGQKEFLEAF
+387 DKVSKGQKEFLQAF
-401 IEWRRL
+401 MEWRKTV
-407 YKLLTSFIVKIQVA
+407 KLLTSFIVKIPEAREV
-421 KEIKTNAVHTEFKQ
+421 KTNAVHTNFNQ
-435 TGAKTG
+435 LGAKTG
-441 RFSSSHPIHKMNLQ
+441 RFSSSHPVHKINLQ

-462 DIRKIFKARPG
+462 DIRKIFRARPG

-501 FNEGTDIYA
+501 FNDGIDIYA
-510 SLASIIFNM
+510 SMASLIFNV
-519 PYEECLE
+519 PYEQCLE
-526 FHPVTGEKQPE
+526 FHPETGEEQPE
-537 GKDRRAQTKSVLLG
+537 GKDRRTQTKSVLLG

-558 RAIAEQFGKDV
+558 KAIAEQFGKDA
-569 KWGQALIDDFF
+569 KWGQALIDNFY
-580 EKFPLIKETITKS
+580 KSFPSIKEIITKS
-593 TYHAEKLG
+593 MYQAEKLG

-615 MKLDKSSYLYQEA
+615 MRLDKENYLYQEA

-650 NLYNHPKFKELDG
+650 NLHNHPRFKELEG
-663 NILMTIHDE
+663 SILMTIHDE
-672 LIVECRDEVAVEM
+672 MVIECRDEVAVEM
-685 SELLPEV
+685 AELLPEV

-720 LDEIKCSEQHEQ
+720 LDELKCSE
-732 I
+732 

>member
-1 MERQLEICID
+1 MSRQLEICID

-18 NQIQLLQE
+18 NQIQVLQE
-26 VGRKEFQTQTTRLK
+26 MGRKEFQTHTTRLK

-59 GILLN
+59 GILITN
-64 TQVTLEQYIN
+64 QVSLEEYIN
-74 QCIVDGEYVLDI
+74 QCIKDGEYVLDI

-94 NDLIVGV
+94 NDLIVGI

-117 TDIDNK
+117 TNIDNT
-123 LLPGQLEVAVVKQQ
+123 LMEGQLEVAVVKQH
-137 IKKLVESDARWINHR
+137 ITRLMESNALWINHN

-163 WNIRPKNIYWDTEVG
+163 WNIKPNNMYWDTLIG
-178 AFILNENERTHGL
+178 AFVLNENEPTHGL
-191 KPLYAKYIT
+191 KPLYAKYIS

-233 IKTYT
+233 TKTYAL
-238 VYKFQKQYLNPNHIR
+238 YQFQKKYLNPNHERTDFRSLYNVFR
-253 KDFQNL
+253 K
-259 YHVFMDIEMAL
+259 VEMAL
-270 VPVLCDMELRGVE
+270 LPVLCDMELKGVE
-283 IDIDFAKELE
+283 IDTQFAKELE
-293 VKYGILVDE
+293 VKYEQIALE
-302 QEQYLYDIIYTR
+302 QEQYLYDVIYTR
-314 FANKIKNHVGLQALI
+314 FANKVRNHAELQALI
-329 SKQAKSKKLRGTKYQ
+329 EKQAKNKKLKGTKYQ
-344 DIINLNSSQQL
+344 DLINFNSSPQL
-355 KFLFFDI
+355 KYLFFDI
-362 LGFPKLYKKE
+362 LGFPKLYRRD
-372 PTSCGKEQQ
+372 PMSCGKEQQ

-401 IEWRRL
+401 MEWRKTV
-407 YKLLTSFIVKIQVA
+407 KLLTSFIVKIPEAREV
-421 KEIKTNAVHTEFKQ
+421 KTNAVHTNFNQ
-435 TGAKTG
+435 LGAKTG
-441 RFSSSHPIHKMNLQ
+441 RFSSSHPVHKINLQ

-462 DIRKIFKARPG
+462 DIRKIFRARPG

-501 FNEGTDIYA
+501 FNDGIDIYA
-510 SLASIIFNM
+510 SMASLIFNV
-519 PYEECLE
+519 PYEQCLE
-526 FHPVTGEKQPE
+526 FHPETGEKQPE
-537 GKDRRAQTKSVLLG
+537 GKDRRTQTKSVLLG

-558 RAIAEQFGKDV
+558 KAIAEQFGKDA
-569 KWGQALIDDFF
+569 KWGQALIDNFY
-580 EKFPLIKETITKS
+580 KSFPSIKEIITKS
-593 TYHAEKLG
+593 MYQAEKLG

-615 MKLDKSSYLYQEA
+615 MRLDKENYLYQEA

-650 NLYNHPKFKELDG
+650 NLYNHPRFKELEG

-672 LIVECRDEVAVEM
+672 MVIECRDEVAVEM
-685 SELLPEV
+685 AELLPEV

-720 LDEIKCSEQHEQ
+720 LDELKCSE
-732 I
+732 

>member
-64 TQVTLEQYIN
+64 TQVTLEHYIN
-74 QCIVDGEYVLDI
+74 QCIADGEYVLDI

-123 LLPGQLEVAVVKQQ
+123 LLPGQLEVAVVKQH
-137 IKKLVESDARWINHR
+137 ITRLMESDAHWINHN

-163 WNIRPKNIYWDTEVG
+163 WNIKPNNMYWDTLIG
-178 AFILNENERTHGL
+178 AFILNENEPTHGL

-233 IKTYT
+233 TKTYAL
-238 VYKFQKQYLNPNHIR
+238 YKFQKQYLNPNHDR
-253 KDFQNL
+253 GDFKQL
-259 YHVFMDIEMAL
+259 YKVFRDIEMAL
-270 VPVLCDMELRGVE
+270 LPVLCDMELKGVE
-283 IDIDFAKELE
+283 IDTKFAKELE
-293 VKYGILVDE
+293 VKYEQVALD
-302 QEQYLYDIIYTR
+302 QEQYLYDVIYTR
-314 FANKIKNHVGLQALI
+314 FANKVKNHTALQELI
-329 SKQAKSKKLRGTKYQ
+329 AKQAKNKKLKGTKYQ
-344 DIINLNSSQQL
+344 DLINFNSSPQL
-355 KFLFFDI
+355 KYLFFDI
-362 LGFPKLYKKE
+362 LGFPKLYRRD
-372 PTSCGKEQQ
+372 PMSCGKEQQ

-387 DKVSKGQKEFLEAF
+387 DKVSKGQKEFLQAF
-401 IEWRRL
+401 MEWRKTV
-407 YKLLTSFIVKIQVA
+407 KLLTSFIVKIPEAREV
-421 KEIKTNAVHTEFKQ
+421 KTNAVHTNFNQ
-435 TGAKTG
+435 LGAKTG
-441 RFSSSHPIHKMNLQ
+441 RFSSSHPVHKINLQ

-462 DIRKIFKARPG
+462 DIRKIFTARPG

-494 DPTMLKT
+494 DPTMLQT
-501 FNEGTDIYA
+501 FNDGIDIYA
-510 SLASIIFNM
+510 SMASLIFNV
-519 PYEECLE
+519 PYEQCLE
-526 FHPVTGEKQPE
+526 FHPETGEKQPE
-537 GKDRRAQTKSVLLG
+537 GKDRRTQTKSVLLG

-558 RAIAEQFGKDV
+558 KAIAEQFGRDA
-569 KWGQALIDDFF
+569 KWGQELIDNFY
-580 EKFPLIKETITKS
+580 KSFPSIKEIITRS
-593 TYHAEKLG
+593 MYQAEKLG

-615 MKLDKSSYLYQEA
+615 MRLDKENYLYQEA

-650 NLYNHPKFKELDG
+650 NLHNNPRFKELG
-663 NILMTIHDE
+663 GSILMTIHDE
-672 LIVECRDEVAVEM
+672 MVIECRDEVAVEM

-720 LDEIKCSEQHEQ
+720 LDEIKCSE
-732 I
+732 

>member
-74 QCIVDGEYVLDI
+74 QCINDGEYVLDI

-123 LLPGQLEVAVVKQQ
+123 LLPGQLEVAVVKQH
-137 IKKLVESDARWINHR
+137 ITRLMESNAHWINHN

-163 WNIRPKNIYWDTEVG
+163 WNIKPNNMFWDTLIG
-178 AFILNENERTHGL
+178 AFVLNENEPTHGL

-233 IKTYT
+233 TKTYAL
-238 VYKFQKQYLNPNHIR
+238 YKFQKQYLNPNHDR
-253 KDFQNL
+253 GDFKQL
-259 YHVFMDIEMAL
+259 YKVFRDIEMAL
-270 VPVLCDMELRGVE
+270 LPVLCDMELKGVE
-283 IDIDFAKELE
+283 IDTKFAKELE
-293 VKYGILVDE
+293 VKYEQVALD
-302 QEQYLYDIIYTR
+302 QEQYLYDVIYTR
-314 FANKIKNHVGLQALI
+314 FANKVKNHTALQELI
-329 SKQAKSKKLRGTKYQ
+329 AKQAKNKKLKGTKYQ
-344 DIINLNSSQQL
+344 DLINFNSSPQL
-355 KFLFFDI
+355 KYLFFDI
-362 LGFPKLYKKE
+362 LGFPKLYRRD
-372 PTSCGKEQQ
+372 PMSCGKEQQ

-387 DKVSKGQKEFLEAF
+387 DKVSKGQKEFLQAF
-401 IEWRRL
+401 MEWRKTV
-407 YKLLTSFIVKIQVA
+407 KLLTSFIVKIPEAREV
-421 KEIKTNAVHTEFKQ
+421 KTNAVHTNFNQ
-435 TGAKTG
+435 LGAKTG
-441 RFSSSHPIHKMNLQ
+441 RFSSSHPVHKINLQ

-462 DIRKIFKARPG
+462 DIRKIFTARPG

-494 DPTMLKT
+494 DPTMLQT
-501 FNEGTDIYA
+501 FNDGIDIYA
-510 SLASIIFNM
+510 SMASLIFNV
-519 PYEECLE
+519 PYEQCLE
-526 FHPVTGEKQPE
+526 FHPETGEKQPE
-537 GKDRRAQTKSVLLG
+537 GKDRRTQTKSVLLG

-558 RAIAEQFGKDV
+558 KAIAEQFGRDA
-569 KWGQALIDDFF
+569 KWGQELIDNFY
-580 EKFPLIKETITKS
+580 KSFPSIKEIITRS
-593 TYHAEKLG
+593 MYQAEKLG

-615 MKLDKSSYLYQEA
+615 MRLDKENYLYQEA

-650 NLYNHPKFKELDG
+650 NLHNNPRFKELG
-663 NILMTIHDE
+663 GSILMTIHDE
-672 LIVECRDEVAVEM
+672 MVIECRDEVAVEM

-720 LDEIKCSEQHEQ
+720 LDEIKCSE
-732 I
+732 

>member
-74 QCIVDGEYVLDI
+74 QCINDGEYVLDI

-123 LLPGQLEVAVVKQQ
+123 LLPGQLEVAVVKQH
-137 IKKLVESDARWINHR
+137 ITRLMESNAHWINHN

-163 WNIRPKNIYWDTEVG
+163 WNIKPNNMYWDTLIG
-178 AFILNENERTHGL
+178 AFILNENEPTHGL

-233 IKTYT
+233 TKTYAL
-238 VYKFQKQYLNPNHIR
+238 YKFQKQYLNPNHDR
-253 KDFQNL
+253 GDFKQL
-259 YHVFMDIEMAL
+259 YKVFRDIEMAL
-270 VPVLCDMELRGVE
+270 LPVLCDMELKGVE
-283 IDIDFAKELE
+283 IDTKFAKELE
-293 VKYGILVDE
+293 VKYEQVALD
-302 QEQYLYDIIYTR
+302 QEQYLYDVIYTR
-314 FANKIKNHVGLQALI
+314 FANKVKNHTALQELI
-329 SKQAKSKKLRGTKYQ
+329 AKQAKNKKLKGTKYQ
-344 DIINLNSSQQL
+344 DLINFNSSPQL
-355 KFLFFDI
+355 KYLFFDI
-362 LGFPKLYKKE
+362 LGFPKLYRRD
-372 PTSCGKEQQ
+372 PMSCGKEQQ

-387 DKVSKGQKEFLEAF
+387 DKVSKGQKEFLQAF
-401 IEWRRL
+401 MEWRKTV
-407 YKLLTSFIVKIQVA
+407 KLLTSFIVKIPEAREV
-421 KEIKTNAVHTEFKQ
+421 KTNAVHTNFNQ
-435 TGAKTG
+435 LGAKTG
-441 RFSSSHPIHKMNLQ
+441 RFSSSHPVHKINLQ

-462 DIRKIFKARPG
+462 DIRKIFTARPG

-494 DPTMLKT
+494 DPTMLQT
-501 FNEGTDIYA
+501 FNDGIDIYA
-510 SLASIIFNM
+510 SMASLIFNV
-519 PYEECLE
+519 PYEQCLE
-526 FHPVTGEKQPE
+526 FHPETGEKQPE
-537 GKDRRAQTKSVLLG
+537 GKDRRTQTKSVLLG

-558 RAIAEQFGKDV
+558 KAIAEQFGRDA
-569 KWGQALIDDFF
+569 KWGQELIDNFY
-580 EKFPLIKETITKS
+580 KSFPSIKEIITRS
-593 TYHAEKLG
+593 MYQAEKLG

-615 MKLDKSSYLYQEA
+615 MRLDKENYLYQEA

-650 NLYNHPKFKELDG
+650 NLHNNPRFKELG
-663 NILMTIHDE
+663 GSILMTIHDE
-672 LIVECRDEVAVEM
+672 MVIECRDEVAVEM

-720 LDEIKCSEQHEQ
+720 LDEIKCSE
-732 I
+732 

>member
-74 QCIVDGEYVLDI
+74 QCIADGEYVLDI

-123 LLPGQLEVAVVKQQ
+123 LLPGQLEVAVVKQH
-137 IKKLVESDARWINHR
+137 ITRLMESNAHWINHN

-163 WNIRPKNIYWDTEVG
+163 WNIKPNNMFWDTLIG
-178 AFILNENERTHGL
+178 AFVLNENEPTHGL
-191 KPLYAKYIT
+191 KPLYAKYII

-233 IKTYT
+233 IKTYAL
-238 VYKFQKQYLNPNHIR
+238 YKFQKQYLNPNHDR
-253 KDFQNL
+253 GDFKQL
-259 YHVFMDIEMAL
+259 YKVFRDIEMAL
-270 VPVLCDMELRGVE
+270 LPVLCDMELKGVE
-283 IDIDFAKELE
+283 IDTKFAKELE
-293 VKYGILVDE
+293 VKYEQVALD
-302 QEQYLYDIIYTR
+302 QEQYLYDVIYTR
-314 FANKIKNHVGLQALI
+314 FANKVKNHTALQELI
-329 SKQAKSKKLRGTKYQ
+329 AKQAKNKKLKGTKYQ
-344 DIINLNSSQQL
+344 DLINFNSSPQL
-355 KFLFFDI
+355 KYLFFDI
-362 LGFPKLYKKE
+362 LGFPKLYRRD
-372 PTSCGKEQQ
+372 PMSCGKEQQ

-387 DKVSKGQKEFLEAF
+387 DKVSKGQKEFLQAF
-401 IEWRRL
+401 MEWRKTV
-407 YKLLTSFIVKIQVA
+407 KLLTSFIVKIPEAREV
-421 KEIKTNAVHTEFKQ
+421 KTNAVHTNFNQ
-435 TGAKTG
+435 LGAKTG
-441 RFSSSHPIHKMNLQ
+441 RFSSSHPVHKINLQ

-462 DIRKIFKARPG
+462 DIRKIFTARPG

-494 DPTMLKT
+494 DPTMLQT
-501 FNEGTDIYA
+501 FNDGIDIYA
-510 SLASIIFNM
+510 SMASLIFNV
-519 PYEECLE
+519 PYEQCLE
-526 FHPVTGEKQPE
+526 FHPETGEKQPE
-537 GKDRRAQTKSVLLG
+537 GKDRRTQTKSVLLG

-558 RAIAEQFGKDV
+558 KAIAEQFGRDA
-569 KWGQALIDDFF
+569 KWGQELIDNFY
-580 EKFPLIKETITKS
+580 KSFPSIKEIITRS
-593 TYHAEKLG
+593 MYQAEKLG

-615 MKLDKSSYLYQEA
+615 MRLDKENYLYQEA

-650 NLYNHPKFKELDG
+650 NLHNNPRFKELG
-663 NILMTIHDE
+663 GSILMTIHDE
-672 LIVECRDEVAVEM
+672 MVIECRDEVAVEM

-720 LDEIKCSEQHEQ
+720 LDEIKCSE
-732 I
+732 

>member
-1 MERQLEICID
+1 MDRQLEICID

-74 QCIVDGEYVLDI
+74 QCIADGEYVLDI

-123 LLPGQLEVAVVKQQ
+123 LLPGQLEVAVVKQH
-137 IKKLVESDARWINHR
+137 ITRLMESDAHWINHN

-163 WNIRPKNIYWDTEVG
+163 WNIKPNNMYWDTLIG
-178 AFILNENERTHGL
+178 AFVLNENEPTHGL

-233 IKTYT
+233 TKTYAL
-238 VYKFQKQYLNPNHIR
+238 YKFQKQYLNPNHDR
-253 KDFQNL
+253 GDFKQL
-259 YHVFMDIEMAL
+259 YKVFRDIEMAL
-270 VPVLCDMELRGVE
+270 LPVLCDMELKGVE
-283 IDIDFAKELE
+283 IDTKFAKELE
-293 VKYGILVDE
+293 VKYEQVALD
-302 QEQYLYDIIYTR
+302 QEQYLYDVIYTR
-314 FANKIKNHVGLQALI
+314 FANKVKNHTALQELI
-329 SKQAKSKKLRGTKYQ
+329 AKQAKNKKLKGTKYQ
-344 DIINLNSSQQL
+344 DLINFNSSPQL
-355 KFLFFDI
+355 KYLFFDI
-362 LGFPKLYKKE
+362 LGFPKLYRRD
-372 PTSCGKEQQ
+372 PMSCGKEQQ

-387 DKVSKGQKEFLEAF
+387 DKVSKGQKEFLQAF
-401 IEWRRL
+401 MEWRKTV
-407 YKLLTSFIVKIQVA
+407 KLLTSFIVKIPEAREV
-421 KEIKTNAVHTEFKQ
+421 KTNAVHTNFNQ
-435 TGAKTG
+435 LGAKTG
-441 RFSSSHPIHKMNLQ
+441 RFSSSHPVHKINLQ

-462 DIRKIFKARPG
+462 DIRKIFTARPG

-494 DPTMLKT
+494 DPTMLQT
-501 FNEGTDIYA
+501 FNDGIDIYA
-510 SLASIIFNM
+510 SMASLIFNV
-519 PYEECLE
+519 PYEQCLE
-526 FHPVTGEKQPE
+526 FHPETGEKQPE
-537 GKDRRAQTKSVLLG
+537 GKDRRTQTKSVLLG

-558 RAIAEQFGKDV
+558 KAIAEQFGRDA
-569 KWGQALIDDFF
+569 KWGQELIDNFY
-580 EKFPLIKETITKS
+580 KSFPSIKEIITRS
-593 TYHAEKLG
+593 MYQAEKLG

-615 MKLDKSSYLYQEA
+615 MRLDKENYLYQEA

-650 NLYNHPKFKELDG
+650 NLHNNPRFKELG
-663 NILMTIHDE
+663 GSILMTIHDE
-672 LIVECRDEVAVEM
+672 MVIECRDEVAVEM

-720 LDEIKCSEQHEQ
+720 LDEIKCSE
-732 I
+732 

>member
-1 MERQLEICID
+1 MSRQLEICID

-18 NQIQLLQE
+18 NQIQVLQE
-26 VGRKEFQTQTTRLK
+26 MGRKEFQTHTTRLK

-59 GILLN
+59 GILLDDYMA
-64 TQVTLEQYIN
+64 LEYYIS
-74 QCIVDGEYVLDI
+74 QCINDGEYVLDI

-111 YIPMLH
+111 YIPILH
-117 TDIDNK
+117 TNIDNT
-123 LLPGQLEVAVVKQQ
+123 LIEGQLEVAVVKQQ
-137 IKKLVESDARWINHR
+137 ITRLMESNALWINHN

-163 WNIRPKNIYWDTEVG
+163 WNIKPNNMYWDTLIG
-178 AFILNENERTHGL
+178 AFVLNENEPTHGL
-191 KPLYAKYIT
+191 KPLYAKYIS

-233 IKTYT
+233 TKTYAL
-238 VYKFQKQYLNPNHIR
+238 YQFQKKYLNPNHERADFRSLYNVFR
-253 KDFQNL
+253 K
-259 YHVFMDIEMAL
+259 VEMAL
-270 VPVLCDMELRGVE
+270 LPVLCDMELKGVE
-283 IDIDFAKELE
+283 IDTQFAKELE
-293 VKYGILVDE
+293 VKYEQIALE
-302 QEQYLYDIIYTR
+302 QEQYLYDVIYTR
-314 FANKIKNHVGLQALI
+314 FANKVRNHAELQALI
-329 SKQAKSKKLRGTKYQ
+329 EKQAKNKKLKGTKYQ
-344 DIINLNSSQQL
+344 DLINFNSSPQL
-355 KFLFFDI
+355 KYLFFDI
-362 LGFPKLYKKE
+362 LGFPKLYRRD
-372 PTSCGKEQQ
+372 PMSCGKEQQ

-387 DKVSKGQKEFLEAF
+387 DKVSKGQKEFLQAF
-401 IEWRRL
+401 MEWRKTV
-407 YKLLTSFIVKIQVA
+407 KLLTSFIVKIPEAREV
-421 KEIKTNAVHTEFKQ
+421 KTNAVHTNFNQ
-435 TGAKTG
+435 LGAKTG
-441 RFSSSHPIHKMNLQ
+441 RFSSSHPVHKINLQ

-462 DIRKIFKARPG
+462 DIRKIFRARPG

-501 FNEGTDIYA
+501 FNDGIDIYA
-510 SLASIIFNM
+510 SMASLIFNV
-519 PYEECLE
+519 PYEQCLE
-526 FHPVTGEKQPE
+526 FHPETGEKQPE
-537 GKDRRAQTKSVLLG
+537 GKDRRTQTKSVLLG

-558 RAIAEQFGKDV
+558 KAIAEQFGKDA
-569 KWGQALIDDFF
+569 KWGQALIDNFY
-580 EKFPLIKETITKS
+580 KSFPSIKEIITKS
-593 TYHAEKLG
+593 MYQAEKLG

-615 MKLDKSSYLYQEA
+615 MRLDKENYLYQEA

-650 NLYNHPKFKELDG
+650 NLYNHPRFKELEG
-663 NILMTIHDE
+663 SILMTIHDE
-672 LIVECRDEVAVEM
+672 MVIECKDEVAVEM
-685 SELLPEV
+685 AELLPEV

-720 LDEIKCSEQHEQ
+720 LDELKCSE
-732 I
+732 

>member
-74 QCIVDGEYVLDI
+74 QCIADGEYVLDI

-94 NDLIVGV
+94 NDLIVGI

-123 LLPGQLEVAVVKQQ
+123 LLPGQLEVAVVKQH
-137 IKKLVESDARWINHR
+137 ITRLMESDAHWINHN

-163 WNIRPKNIYWDTEVG
+163 WNIKPNNMFWDTLIG
-178 AFILNENERTHGL
+178 AFVLNENEPTHGL

-233 IKTYT
+233 TKTYAL
-238 VYKFQKQYLNPNHIR
+238 YKFQKQYLNPNHDR
-253 KDFQNL
+253 GDFKQL
-259 YHVFMDIEMAL
+259 YKVFRDIEMAL
-270 VPVLCDMELRGVE
+270 LPVLCDMELKGVE
-283 IDIDFAKELE
+283 IDTKFAKELE
-293 VKYGILVDE
+293 VKYEQVALD
-302 QEQYLYDIIYTR
+302 QEQYLYDVIYTR
-314 FANKIKNHVGLQALI
+314 FANKVKNHTALQELI
-329 SKQAKSKKLRGTKYQ
+329 AKQAKNKKLKGTKYQ
-344 DIINLNSSQQL
+344 DLINFNSSPQL
-355 KFLFFDI
+355 KYLFFDI
-362 LGFPKLYKKE
+362 LGFPKLYRRD
-372 PTSCGKEQQ
+372 PMSCGKEQQ

-387 DKVSKGQKEFLEAF
+387 DKVSKGQKEFLQAF
-401 IEWRRL
+401 MEWRKTV
-407 YKLLTSFIVKIQVA
+407 KLLTSFIVKIPEAREV
-421 KEIKTNAVHTEFKQ
+421 KTNAVHTNFNQ
-435 TGAKTG
+435 LGAKTG
-441 RFSSSHPIHKMNLQ
+441 RFSSSHPVHKINLQ

-462 DIRKIFKARPG
+462 DIRKIFTAGPG

-494 DPTMLKT
+494 DPTMLQT
-501 FNEGTDIYA
+501 FNDGIDIYA
-510 SLASIIFNM
+510 SMASLIFNV
-519 PYEECLE
+519 PYEQCLE
-526 FHPVTGEKQPE
+526 FHPETGEKQPE
-537 GKDRRAQTKSVLLG
+537 GKDRRTQTKSVLLG

-558 RAIAEQFGKDV
+558 KAIAEQFGRDA
-569 KWGQALIDDFF
+569 KWGQELIDNFY
-580 EKFPLIKETITKS
+580 KSFPSIKEIITRS
-593 TYHAEKLG
+593 MYQAEKLG

-615 MKLDKSSYLYQEA
+615 MRLDKENYLYQEA

-650 NLYNHPKFKELDG
+650 NLHNNPRFKELG
-663 NILMTIHDE
+663 GSILMTIHDE
-672 LIVECRDEVAVEM
+672 MVIECRDEVAVEM

-720 LDEIKCSEQHEQ
+720 LDEIKCSE
-732 I
+732 

>member
-1 MERQLEICID
+1 MSRQLEICID

-18 NQIQLLQE
+18 NQIQVLQE
-26 VGRKEFQTQTTRLK
+26 MGRKEFQTHTARLK

-59 GILLN
+59 GILI
-64 TQVTLEQYIN
+64 TSKVSLEEYIN
-74 QCIVDGEYVLDI
+74 QCIKDGEYVLDI

-111 YIPMLH
+111 YVPMLH
-117 TDIDNK
+117 TDINNK
-123 LLPGQLEVAVVKQQ
+123 LLPEQLEVPVVKQQ

-163 WNIRPKNIYWDTEVG
+163 WNIKPKNIYWDTEVG

-238 VYKFQKQYLNPNHIR
+238 VYKFQKQYLNPNHTR

-293 VKYGILVDE
+293 VKYGILVEE

-344 DIINLNSSQQL
+344 DLINLNSSQQL

-381 QLWLDS
+381 KLWLDS

-407 YKLLTSFIVKIQVA
+407 YKLLTSFIVKIQIA

-720 LDEIKCSEQHEQ
+720 LDELKCSE
-732 I
+732 

>member
-74 QCIVDGEYVLDI
+74 QCINDGEYVLDI

-123 LLPGQLEVAVVKQQ
+123 LLPGQLEVAVVKQH
-137 IKKLVESDARWINHR
+137 ITRLMESNAHWINHN

-163 WNIRPKNIYWDTEVG
+163 WNIKPNNMFWDTLIG
-178 AFILNENERTHGL
+178 AFVLNENEPTHGL

-233 IKTYT
+233 TKTYAL
-238 VYKFQKQYLNPNHIR
+238 YKFQKQYLNPNHDR
-253 KDFQNL
+253 GDFKQL
-259 YHVFMDIEMAL
+259 YKVFRDIEMAL
-270 VPVLCDMELRGVE
+270 LPVLCDMELKGVE
-283 IDIDFAKELE
+283 IDTKFAKELE
-293 VKYGILVDE
+293 VKYEQVALD
-302 QEQYLYDIIYTR
+302 QEQYLYDVIYNR
-314 FANKIKNHVGLQALI
+314 FANKVKNHTALQELI
-329 SKQAKSKKLRGTKYQ
+329 AKQAKNKKLKGTKYQ
-344 DIINLNSSQQL
+344 DLINFNSSPQL
-355 KFLFFDI
+355 KYLFFDI
-362 LGFPKLYKKE
+362 LGFPKLYRRD
-372 PTSCGKEQQ
+372 PMSCGKEQQ

-387 DKVSKGQKEFLEAF
+387 DKVSKGQKEFLQAF
-401 IEWRRL
+401 MEWRKTV
-407 YKLLTSFIVKIQVA
+407 KLLTSFIVKIPEAREV
-421 KEIKTNAVHTEFKQ
+421 KTNAVHTNFNQ
-435 TGAKTG
+435 LGAKTG
-441 RFSSSHPIHKMNLQ
+441 RFSSSHPVHKINLQ

-462 DIRKIFKARPG
+462 DIRKIFTARPG

-494 DPTMLKT
+494 DPTMLQT
-501 FNEGTDIYA
+501 FNDGIDIYA
-510 SLASIIFNM
+510 SMASLIFNV
-519 PYEECLE
+519 PYEQCLE
-526 FHPVTGEKQPE
+526 FHPETGEKQPE
-537 GKDRRAQTKSVLLG
+537 GKDRRTQTKSVLLG

-558 RAIAEQFGKDV
+558 KAIAEQFGRDA
-569 KWGQALIDDFF
+569 KWGQELIDNFY
-580 EKFPLIKETITKS
+580 KSFPSIKEIITRS
-593 TYHAEKLG
+593 MYQAEKLG

-615 MKLDKSSYLYQEA
+615 MRLDKENYLYQEA

-650 NLYNHPKFKELDG
+650 NLHNNPRFKELG
-663 NILMTIHDE
+663 GSILMTIHDE
-672 LIVECRDEVAVEM
+672 MVIECRDEVAVEM

-720 LDEIKCSEQHEQ
+720 LDEIKCSE
-732 I
+732 

>member
-74 QCIVDGEYVLDI
+74 QCIADGEYVLDI

-123 LLPGQLEVAVVKQQ
+123 LLPGQLEVAVVKQH
-137 IKKLVESDARWINHR
+137 ITRLMESNAHWINHN

-163 WNIRPKNIYWDTEVG
+163 WNIKPNNMYWDTLIG
-178 AFILNENERTHGL
+178 AFVLNENEPTHGL

-233 IKTYT
+233 TKTYAL
-238 VYKFQKQYLNPNHIR
+238 YKFQKQYLNPNHDR
-253 KDFQNL
+253 GDFKQL
-259 YHVFMDIEMAL
+259 YKVFRDIEMAL
-270 VPVLCDMELRGVE
+270 LPVLCDMELTGVE
-283 IDIDFAKELE
+283 IDTKFAKELE
-293 VKYGILVDE
+293 VKYEQVALD
-302 QEQYLYDIIYTR
+302 QEQYLYDVIYTR
-314 FANKIKNHVGLQALI
+314 FANKVKNHTALQELI
-329 SKQAKSKKLRGTKYQ
+329 AKQAKNKKLKGTKYQ
-344 DIINLNSSQQL
+344 DLINFNSSPQL
-355 KFLFFDI
+355 KYLFFDI
-362 LGFPKLYKKE
+362 LGFPKLYRRD
-372 PTSCGKEQQ
+372 PMSCGKEQQ

-387 DKVSKGQKEFLEAF
+387 DKVSKGQKEFLQAF
-401 IEWRRL
+401 MEWRKTV
-407 YKLLTSFIVKIQVA
+407 KLLTSFIVKIPEAREV
-421 KEIKTNAVHTEFKQ
+421 KTNAVHTNFNQ
-435 TGAKTG
+435 LGAKTG
-441 RFSSSHPIHKMNLQ
+441 RFSSSHPVHKINLQ

-462 DIRKIFKARPG
+462 DIRKIFTARPG

-494 DPTMLKT
+494 DPTMLQT
-501 FNEGTDIYA
+501 FNDGIDIYA
-510 SLASIIFNM
+510 SMASLIFNV
-519 PYEECLE
+519 PYEQCLE
-526 FHPVTGEKQPE
+526 FHPETGEKQPE
-537 GKDRRAQTKSVLLG
+537 GKDRRTQTKSVLLG

-558 RAIAEQFGKDV
+558 KAIAEQFGRDA
-569 KWGQALIDDFF
+569 KWGQELIDNFY
-580 EKFPLIKETITKS
+580 KSFPSIKEIITRS
-593 TYHAEKLG
+593 MYQAEKLG

-615 MKLDKSSYLYQEA
+615 MRLDKENYLYQEA

-650 NLYNHPKFKELDG
+650 NLHNNPRFKELG
-663 NILMTIHDE
+663 GSILMTIHDE
-672 LIVECRDEVAVEM
+672 MVIECRDEVAVEM

-720 LDEIKCSEQHEQ
+720 LDEIKCSE
-732 I
+732 

>member
-74 QCIVDGEYVLDI
+74 QCINDGEYVLDI

-117 TDIDNK
+117 TDIYNK
-123 LLPGQLEVAVVKQQ
+123 LLPGQLEVAVVKQH
-137 IKKLVESDARWINHR
+137 ITRLMESNAHWINHN

-163 WNIRPKNIYWDTEVG
+163 WNIKPNNMYWDTLIG
-178 AFILNENERTHGL
+178 AFVLNENEPTHGL

-233 IKTYT
+233 TKTYAL
-238 VYKFQKQYLNPNHIR
+238 YKFQKQYLNPNHDR
-253 KDFQNL
+253 GDFKQL
-259 YHVFMDIEMAL
+259 YKVFRDIEMAL
-270 VPVLCDMELRGVE
+270 LPVLCDMELKGVE
-283 IDIDFAKELE
+283 IDTKFAKELE
-293 VKYGILVDE
+293 VKYEQVALD
-302 QEQYLYDIIYTR
+302 QEQYLYDVIYTR
-314 FANKIKNHVGLQALI
+314 FANKVKNHTALQELI
-329 SKQAKSKKLRGTKYQ
+329 AKQAKNKKLKGTKYQ
-344 DIINLNSSQQL
+344 DLINFNSSPQL
-355 KFLFFDI
+355 KYLFFDI
-362 LGFPKLYKKE
+362 LGFPKLYRRD
-372 PTSCGKEQQ
+372 PMSCGKEQQ

-387 DKVSKGQKEFLEAF
+387 DKVSKGQKEFLQAF
-401 IEWRRL
+401 MEWRKTV
-407 YKLLTSFIVKIQVA
+407 KLLTSFIVKIPEAREV
-421 KEIKTNAVHTEFKQ
+421 KTNAVHTNFNQ
-435 TGAKTG
+435 LGAKTG
-441 RFSSSHPIHKMNLQ
+441 RFSSSHPVHKINLQ

-462 DIRKIFKARPG
+462 DIRKIFTARPG

-494 DPTMLKT
+494 DPTMLQT
-501 FNEGTDIYA
+501 FNDGIDIYA
-510 SLASIIFNM
+510 SMASLIFNV
-519 PYEECLE
+519 PYEQCLE
-526 FHPVTGEKQPE
+526 FHPETGEKQPE
-537 GKDRRAQTKSVLLG
+537 GKDRRTQTKSVLLG

-558 RAIAEQFGKDV
+558 KAIAEQFGRDA
-569 KWGQALIDDFF
+569 KWGQELIDNFY
-580 EKFPLIKETITKS
+580 KSFPSIKEIITRS
-593 TYHAEKLG
+593 MYQAEKLG

-615 MKLDKSSYLYQEA
+615 MRLDKENYLYQEA

-650 NLYNHPKFKELDG
+650 NLYNNPRFKELG
-663 NILMTIHDE
+663 GSILMTIHDE
-672 LIVECRDEVAVEM
+672 MVIECRDEVAVEM

-720 LDEIKCSEQHEQ
+720 LDEIKCSE
-732 I
+732 

>member
-74 QCIVDGEYVLDI
+74 QCIADGEYVLDI

-94 NDLIVGV
+94 NDLIVGI

-123 LLPGQLEVAVVKQQ
+123 LLPGQLEVAVVKQH
-137 IKKLVESDARWINHR
+137 ITRLMESDAHWINHN

-163 WNIRPKNIYWDTEVG
+163 WNIKPNNMFWDTLIG
-178 AFILNENERTHGL
+178 AFVLNENEPTHGL

-233 IKTYT
+233 TKTYAL
-238 VYKFQKQYLNPNHIR
+238 YKFQKQYLDPNHDR
-253 KDFQNL
+253 GDFKQL
-259 YHVFMDIEMAL
+259 YKVFRDIEMAL
-270 VPVLCDMELRGVE
+270 LPVLCDMELKGVE
-283 IDIDFAKELE
+283 IDTKFAKELE
-293 VKYGILVDE
+293 VKYEQVALD
-302 QEQYLYDIIYTR
+302 QEQYLYDVIYTR
-314 FANKIKNHVGLQALI
+314 FANKVKNHTALQELI
-329 SKQAKSKKLRGTKYQ
+329 AKQAKNKKLKGTKYQ
-344 DIINLNSSQQL
+344 DLINFNSSPQL
-355 KFLFFDI
+355 KYLFFDI
-362 LGFPKLYKKE
+362 LGFPKLYRRD
-372 PTSCGKEQQ
+372 PMSCGKEQQ

-387 DKVSKGQKEFLEAF
+387 DKVSKGQKEFLQAF
-401 IEWRRL
+401 MEWRKTV
-407 YKLLTSFIVKIQVA
+407 KLLTSFIVKIPEAREV
-421 KEIKTNAVHTEFKQ
+421 KTNAVHTNFNQ
-435 TGAKTG
+435 LGAKTG
-441 RFSSSHPIHKMNLQ
+441 RFSSSHPVHKINLQ

-462 DIRKIFKARPG
+462 DIRKIFTARPG

-494 DPTMLKT
+494 DPTMLQT
-501 FNEGTDIYA
+501 FNDGIDIYA
-510 SLASIIFNM
+510 SMASLIFNV
-519 PYEECLE
+519 PYEQCLE
-526 FHPVTGEKQPE
+526 FHPETGEKQPE
-537 GKDRRAQTKSVLLG
+537 GKDRRTQTKSVLLG

-558 RAIAEQFGKDV
+558 KAIAEQFGRDA
-569 KWGQALIDDFF
+569 KWGQELIDNFY
-580 EKFPLIKETITKS
+580 KSFPSIKEIITRS
-593 TYHAEKLG
+593 MYQAEKLG

-615 MKLDKSSYLYQEA
+615 MRLDKENYLYQEA

-650 NLYNHPKFKELDG
+650 NLHNNPRFKELG
-663 NILMTIHDE
+663 GSILMTIHDE
-672 LIVECRDEVAVEM
+672 MVIECRDEVAVEM

-720 LDEIKCSEQHEQ
+720 LDEIKCSE
-732 I
+732 

>member
-51 EVIHSEEK
+51 ASIHSEEQ
-59 GILLN
+59 GFLILKEEELN
-64 TQVTLEQYIN
+64 MYVQA
-74 QCIVDGEYVLDI
+74 CIANGEYVLDI

-94 NDLIVGV
+94 NDLIVGI
-101 CLYSPSQEPA
+101 CLYTPDELPA

-123 LLPGQLEVAVVKQQ
+123 LLPGQLEVAVVKQH
-137 IKKLVESDARWINHR
+137 ITRLMESDAHWINHN

-163 WNIRPKNIYWDTEVG
+163 WNIKPNNMFWDTLIG
-178 AFILNENERTHGL
+178 AFVLNENEPTHGL

-223 LAEVYGANDG
+223 LAETYGANDG
-233 IKTYT
+233 TKTYAL
-238 VYKFQKQYLNPNHIR
+238 YKFQKQYLNPNHDR
-253 KDFQNL
+253 GDFKQL
-259 YHVFMDIEMAL
+259 YKVFRDIEMAL
-270 VPVLCDMELRGVE
+270 LPVLCDMELKGVE
-283 IDIDFAKELE
+283 IDTKFAKELE
-293 VKYGILVDE
+293 VKYEQVALD
-302 QEQYLYDIIYTR
+302 QEQYLYDVIYTR
-314 FANKIKNHVGLQALI
+314 FANKVKNHTALQELI
-329 SKQAKSKKLRGTKYQ
+329 AKQSKNKKLKGTKYQ
-344 DIINLNSSQQL
+344 DLINFNSSPQL
-355 KFLFFDI
+355 KYLFFDI
-362 LGFPKLYKKE
+362 LGFPKLYRRD
-372 PTSCGKEQQ
+372 PMSCGKEQQ

-387 DKVSKGQKEFLEAF
+387 DKVSKGQKEFLQAF
-401 IEWRRL
+401 MEWRKTV
-407 YKLLTSFIVKIQVA
+407 KLLTSFIVKIPEAREV
-421 KEIKTNAVHTEFKQ
+421 KTNAVHTNFNQ
-435 TGAKTG
+435 LGAKTG
-441 RFSSSHPIHKMNLQ
+441 RFSSSHPVHKINLQ

-462 DIRKIFKARPG
+462 DIRKIFTARPG

-494 DPTMLKT
+494 DPTMLQT
-501 FNEGTDIYA
+501 FNDGIDIYA
-510 SLASIIFNM
+510 SMASLIFNV
-519 PYEECLE
+519 PYEQCLE
-526 FHPVTGEKQPE
+526 FHPETGEKQPE
-537 GKDRRAQTKSVLLG
+537 GKDRRTQTKSVLLG

-558 RAIAEQFGKDV
+558 KAIAEQFGRDA
-569 KWGQALIDDFF
+569 KWGQELIDNFY
-580 EKFPLIKETITKS
+580 KSFPSIKEIITRS
-593 TYHAEKLG
+593 MYQAEKLG

-615 MKLDKSSYLYQEA
+615 MRLDKENYLYQEA

-650 NLYNHPKFKELDG
+650 NLHNNPRFKELG
-663 NILMTIHDE
+663 GSILMTIHDE
-672 LIVECRDEVAVEM
+672 MVIECRDEVAVEM

-720 LDEIKCSEQHEQ
+720 LDEIKCSE
-732 I
+732 

>member
-1 MERQLEICID
+1 MSRQLEICID

-18 NQIQLLQE
+18 NQIQVLQE
-26 VGRKEFQTQTTRLK
+26 MGRKEFQTHTTRLK

-59 GILLN
+59 GILITN
-64 TQVTLEQYIN
+64 QVSLEEYIN
-74 QCIVDGEYVLDI
+74 QCIKDGEYVLDI

-117 TDIDNK
+117 TNIDNT
-123 LLPGQLEVAVVKQQ
+123 LMEGQLEVAVVKQH
-137 IKKLVESDARWINHR
+137 ITRLMESNALWINHN

-163 WNIRPKNIYWDTEVG
+163 WNIKPNNMYWDTLIG
-178 AFILNENERTHGL
+178 AFVLNENEPTHGL
-191 KPLYAKYIT
+191 KPLYAKYIS

-233 IKTYT
+233 TKTYAL
-238 VYKFQKQYLNPNHIR
+238 YQFQKKYLNPNHERTDFRSLYNVFR
-253 KDFQNL
+253 K
-259 YHVFMDIEMAL
+259 VEMAL
-270 VPVLCDMELRGVE
+270 LPVLCDMELKGVE
-283 IDIDFAKELE
+283 IDTQFAKELE
-293 VKYGILVDE
+293 VKYEQIALE
-302 QEQYLYDIIYTR
+302 QEQYLYDVIYTR
-314 FANKIKNHVGLQALI
+314 FANKVRNHAELQALI
-329 SKQAKSKKLRGTKYQ
+329 EKQAKNKKLKGTKYQ
-344 DIINLNSSQQL
+344 DLINFNSSPQL
-355 KFLFFDI
+355 KYLFFDI
-362 LGFPKLYKKE
+362 LGFPKLYRRD
-372 PTSCGKEQQ
+372 PMSCGKEQQ

-387 DKVSKGQKEFLEAF
+387 DKVSKGQKEFLQAF
-401 IEWRRL
+401 MEWRKTV
-407 YKLLTSFIVKIQVA
+407 KLLTSFIVKIPEAREV
-421 KEIKTNAVHTEFKQ
+421 KTNAVHTNFNQ
-435 TGAKTG
+435 LGAKTG
-441 RFSSSHPIHKMNLQ
+441 RFSSSHPVHKINLQ

-462 DIRKIFKARPG
+462 DIRKIFRARPG

-501 FNEGTDIYA
+501 FNDGIDIYA
-510 SLASIIFNM
+510 SMASLIFNV
-519 PYEECLE
+519 PYEQCLE
-526 FHPVTGEKQPE
+526 FHPETGEEQPE
-537 GKDRRAQTKSVLLG
+537 GKDRRTQTKSVLLG

-558 RAIAEQFGKDV
+558 KAIAEQFGKDA
-569 KWGQALIDDFF
+569 KWGQALIDNFY
-580 EKFPLIKETITKS
+580 KSFPSIKEIITKS
-593 TYHAEKLG
+593 MYQAEKLG

-615 MKLDKSSYLYQEA
+615 MRLDKENYLYQEA

-650 NLYNHPKFKELDG
+650 NLHNHPRFKELEG
-663 NILMTIHDE
+663 SILMTIHDE
-672 LIVECRDEVAVEM
+672 MVIECRDEVAVEM
-685 SELLPEV
+685 AELLPEV

-720 LDEIKCSEQHEQ
+720 LDELKCSE
-732 I
+732 

>member
-1 MERQLEICID
+1 MSRQLEICID

-18 NQIQLLQE
+18 NQIQVLQE
-26 VGRKEFQTQTTRLK
+26 MGRKEFQTHTTRLK

-59 GILLN
+59 GILISS
-64 TQVTLEQYIN
+64 QVSLEEYIN
-74 QCIVDGEYVLDI
+74 QCINDGEYVLDI

-94 NDLIVGV
+94 NDLIVGI

-117 TDIDNK
+117 TNIDNT
-123 LLPGQLEVAVVKQQ
+123 LMEGQLEVAVVKQQ
-137 IKKLVESDARWINHR
+137 ITRLMESNALWINHN

-163 WNIRPKNIYWDTEVG
+163 WNIKPNNMYWDTLIG
-178 AFILNENERTHGL
+178 AFVLNENEPTHGL
-191 KPLYAKYIT
+191 KPLYAKYIS

-233 IKTYT
+233 TKTYAL
-238 VYKFQKQYLNPNHIR
+238 YQFQKKYLNPNHERTDFRSLYNVFR
-253 KDFQNL
+253 K
-259 YHVFMDIEMAL
+259 VEMAL
-270 VPVLCDMELRGVE
+270 LPVLCDMELKGVE
-283 IDIDFAKELE
+283 IDTQFAKELE
-293 VKYGILVDE
+293 VKYEQIALE
-302 QEQYLYDIIYTR
+302 QEQYLYDVIYTR
-314 FANKIKNHVGLQALI
+314 FANKVRNHAELQALI
-329 SKQAKSKKLRGTKYQ
+329 EKQAKNKKLKGTKYQ
-344 DIINLNSSQQL
+344 DLINFNSSPQL
-355 KFLFFDI
+355 KYLFFDI
-362 LGFPKLYKKE
+362 LGFPKLYRRD
-372 PTSCGKEQQ
+372 PMSCGKEQQ

-387 DKVSKGQKEFLEAF
+387 DKVSKGQKEFLQAF
-401 IEWRRL
+401 MEWRKTV
-407 YKLLTSFIVKIQVA
+407 KLLTSFIVKIPEAREV
-421 KEIKTNAVHTEFKQ
+421 KTNAVHTNFNQ
-435 TGAKTG
+435 LGAKTG
-441 RFSSSHPIHKMNLQ
+441 RFSSSHPVHKINLQ

-462 DIRKIFKARPG
+462 DIRKIFRARPG

-501 FNEGTDIYA
+501 FNDGIDIYA
-510 SLASIIFNM
+510 SMASLIFNV
-519 PYEECLE
+519 PYEQCLE
-526 FHPVTGEKQPE
+526 FHPETGEKQPE
-537 GKDRRAQTKSVLLG
+537 GKDRRTQTKSVLLG

-558 RAIAEQFGKDV
+558 KAIAEQFGKDA
-569 KWGQALIDDFF
+569 KWGQALIDNFY
-580 EKFPLIKETITKS
+580 KSFPSIKEIITKS
-593 TYHAEKLG
+593 MYQAEKLG

-615 MKLDKSSYLYQEA
+615 MRLDKENYLYQEA

-650 NLYNHPKFKELDG
+650 NLYNHPRFKELEG

-672 LIVECRDEVAVEM
+672 MVIECRDEVAVEM
-685 SELLPEV
+685 AELLPEV

-720 LDEIKCSEQHEQ
+720 LDELKCSE
-732 I
+732 

>member
-74 QCIVDGEYVLDI
+74 QCIADGEYVLDI

-117 TDIDNK
+117 TNIDNK
-123 LLPGQLEVAVVKQQ
+123 LLPGQLDVAVVKQH
-137 IKKLVESDARWINHR
+137 ITRLMESNAHWINHN

-163 WNIRPKNIYWDTEVG
+163 WNIKPNNMFWDTLIG
-178 AFILNENERTHGL
+178 AFVLNENEPTHGL

-233 IKTYT
+233 TKTYAL
-238 VYKFQKQYLNPNHIR
+238 YKFQKQYLNPNHDR
-253 KDFQNL
+253 GDFKQL
-259 YHVFMDIEMAL
+259 YKVFRDIEMAL
-270 VPVLCDMELRGVE
+270 LPVLCDMELKGVE
-283 IDIDFAKELE
+283 IDTKFAKELE
-293 VKYGILVDE
+293 VKYEQVALD
-302 QEQYLYDIIYTR
+302 QEQYLYDVIYTR
-314 FANKIKNHVGLQALI
+314 FANKVKNHTALQELI
-329 SKQAKSKKLRGTKYQ
+329 AKQAKNKKLKGTKYQ
-344 DIINLNSSQQL
+344 DLINFNSSPQL
-355 KFLFFDI
+355 KYLFFDI
-362 LGFPKLYKKE
+362 LGFPKLYRRD
-372 PTSCGKEQQ
+372 PMSCGKEQQ

-387 DKVSKGQKEFLEAF
+387 DKVSKGQKEFLQAF
-401 IEWRRL
+401 MEWRKTV
-407 YKLLTSFIVKIQVA
+407 KLLTSFIVKIPEAREV
-421 KEIKTNAVHTEFKQ
+421 KTNAVHTNFNQ
-435 TGAKTG
+435 LGAKTG
-441 RFSSSHPIHKMNLQ
+441 RFSSSHPVHKINLQ

-462 DIRKIFKARPG
+462 DIRKIFTARPG

-494 DPTMLKT
+494 DPTMLQT
-501 FNEGTDIYA
+501 FNDGIDIYA
-510 SLASIIFNM
+510 SMASLIFNV
-519 PYEECLE
+519 PYEQCLE
-526 FHPVTGEKQPE
+526 FHPETGEKQPE
-537 GKDRRAQTKSVLLG
+537 GKDRRTQTKSVLLG

-558 RAIAEQFGKDV
+558 KAIAEQFGRDA
-569 KWGQALIDDFF
+569 KWGQELIDNFY
-580 EKFPLIKETITKS
+580 KSFPSIKEIITRS
-593 TYHAEKLG
+593 MYQAEKLG

-615 MKLDKSSYLYQEA
+615 MRLDKENYLYQEA

-650 NLYNHPKFKELDG
+650 NLHNNPRFKELG
-663 NILMTIHDE
+663 GSILMTIHDE
-672 LIVECRDEVAVEM
+672 MVIECRDEVAVEM

-720 LDEIKCSEQHEQ
+720 LDEIKCSE
-732 I
+732 

>member
-74 QCIVDGEYVLDI
+74 QCIADGEYVLDI

-94 NDLIVGV
+94 NDLIVGI

-123 LLPGQLEVAVVKQQ
+123 LLPGQLEVAVVKQH
-137 IKKLVESDARWINHR
+137 ITRLMESDAHWINHN

-163 WNIRPKNIYWDTEVG
+163 WNIKPNNMFWDTLIG
-178 AFILNENERTHGL
+178 AFVLNENEPTHGL

-233 IKTYT
+233 TKTYAL
-238 VYKFQKQYLNPNHIR
+238 YKFQKQYLNPNHDR
-253 KDFQNL
+253 GDFKQL
-259 YHVFMDIEMAL
+259 YKVFRDIEMAL
-270 VPVLCDMELRGVE
+270 LPVLCDMELKGVE
-283 IDIDFAKELE
+283 IDTKFAKELE
-293 VKYGILVDE
+293 VKYEQVALD
-302 QEQYLYDIIYTR
+302 QEQYLYDVIYTR
-314 FANKIKNHVGLQALI
+314 FANKVKNHTALQELI
-329 SKQAKSKKLRGTKYQ
+329 AKQAKNKKLKGTKYQ
-344 DIINLNSSQQL
+344 DLINFNSSPQL
-355 KFLFFDI
+355 KYLFFDI
-362 LGFPKLYKKE
+362 LGFPKLYRRD
-372 PTSCGKEQQ
+372 PMSCGKEQQ

-387 DKVSKGQKEFLEAF
+387 DKVSKGQKEFLQAF
-401 IEWRRL
+401 MEWRKTV
-407 YKLLTSFIVKIQVA
+407 KLLTSFIVKIPEAREV
-421 KEIKTNAVHTEFKQ
+421 KTNAVHTNFNQ
-435 TGAKTG
+435 LGAKTG
-441 RFSSSHPIHKMNLQ
+441 RFSSSHPVHKINLQ

-462 DIRKIFKARPG
+462 DIRKIFTARPG

-494 DPTMLKT
+494 DPTMLQT
-501 FNEGTDIYA
+501 FNDGIDIYA
-510 SLASIIFNM
+510 SMASLIFNV
-519 PYEECLE
+519 PYEQCLE
-526 FHPVTGEKQPE
+526 FHPETGEKQPE
-537 GKDRRAQTKSVLLG
+537 GKDRRTQTKSVLLG

-558 RAIAEQFGKDV
+558 KAIAEQFGRDA
-569 KWGQALIDDFF
+569 KWGQELIDNFY
-580 EKFPLIKETITKS
+580 KSFPSIKEIITRS
-593 TYHAEKLG
+593 MYQAEKLG

-615 MKLDKSSYLYQEA
+615 MRLDKENYLYQEA

-650 NLYNHPKFKELDG
+650 NLHNNPRFKELG
-663 NILMTIHDE
+663 GSILMTIHDE
-672 LIVECRDEVAVEM
+672 MVIECRDEVAVEM

-720 LDEIKCSEQHEQ
+720 LDEIKCSE
-732 I
+732 

>member
-74 QCIVDGEYVLDI
+74 QCISDGEYVLDI

-117 TDIDNK
+117 TDINNK
-123 LLPGQLEVAVVKQQ
+123 LLPGQLEVAVVKQH
-137 IKKLVESDARWINHR
+137 ITRLMESNAHWINHN

-163 WNIRPKNIYWDTEVG
+163 WNIKPNNMYWDTLIG
-178 AFILNENERTHGL
+178 AFVLNENEPTHGL
-191 KPLYAKYIT
+191 KPLYAKYIA

-233 IKTYT
+233 TKTYAL
-238 VYKFQKQYLNPNHIR
+238 YKFQKQYLNPNHDR
-253 KDFQNL
+253 GDFKQL
-259 YHVFMDIEMAL
+259 YKVFRDIEMAL
-270 VPVLCDMELRGVE
+270 LPVLCDMELKGVE
-283 IDIDFAKELE
+283 IDTKFAKELE
-293 VKYGILVDE
+293 VKYEQVALD
-302 QEQYLYDIIYTR
+302 QEQYLYDVIYTR
-314 FANKIKNHVGLQALI
+314 FANKVKNHTALQELI
-329 SKQAKSKKLRGTKYQ
+329 AKQAKNKKLKGTKYQ
-344 DIINLNSSQQL
+344 DLINFNSSPQL
-355 KFLFFDI
+355 KYLFFDI
-362 LGFPKLYKKE
+362 LGFPKLYRRD
-372 PTSCGKEQQ
+372 PMSCGKEQQ

-387 DKVSKGQKEFLEAF
+387 DKVSKGQKEFLQAF
-401 IEWRRL
+401 MEWRKTV
-407 YKLLTSFIVKIQVA
+407 KLLTSFIVKIPEAREV
-421 KEIKTNAVHTEFKQ
+421 KTNAVHTNFNQ
-435 TGAKTG
+435 LGAKTG
-441 RFSSSHPIHKMNLQ
+441 RFSSSHPVHKINLQ

-462 DIRKIFKARPG
+462 DIRKIFTARPG

-494 DPTMLKT
+494 DPTMLQT
-501 FNEGTDIYA
+501 FNDGIDIYA
-510 SLASIIFNM
+510 SMASLIFNV
-519 PYEECLE
+519 PYEQCLE
-526 FHPVTGEKQPE
+526 FHPETGEKQPE
-537 GKDRRAQTKSVLLG
+537 GKDRRTQTKSVLLG

-558 RAIAEQFGKDV
+558 KAIAEQFGRDA
-569 KWGQALIDDFF
+569 KWGQELIDNFY
-580 EKFPLIKETITKS
+580 KSFPSIKEIITRS
-593 TYHAEKLG
+593 MYQAEKLG

-615 MKLDKSSYLYQEA
+615 MRLDKENYLYQEA

-650 NLYNHPKFKELDG
+650 NLHNNPRFKELG
-663 NILMTIHDE
+663 GSILMTIHDE
-672 LIVECRDEVAVEM
+672 MVIECRDEVAVEM

-720 LDEIKCSEQHEQ
+720 LDEIKCSE
-732 I
+732 